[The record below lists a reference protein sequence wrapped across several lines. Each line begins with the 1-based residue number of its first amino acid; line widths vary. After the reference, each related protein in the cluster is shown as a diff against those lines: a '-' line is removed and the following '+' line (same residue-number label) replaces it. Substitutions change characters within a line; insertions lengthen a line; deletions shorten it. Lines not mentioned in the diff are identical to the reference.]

1 MKKLISESV
10 SFTILSACG
19 IEISDHEFSFDYI
32 NQFVSI
38 KTLSVLGTK
47 INDSARGVLAEI
59 GKTVRIYDKLREK
72 EQEKEISKKELA
84 NAPQPR
90 YNALKRESL
99 QEGNSKDKD
108 NIEGGKQNGPGIR
121 TDGRLSDSEAES
133 KSGTGGNGNEIRT
146 SEGQISEGEIRWG
159 ENSNV
164 SGRNVESTSS
174 RDSGTGKREDGSP
187 DIPDGGERRSKRT
200 AQSTGSDALGEEDEQ
215 HPEPGGGSRTERT
228 DLQPTN
234 FVKPEESYTQ
244 LSLFPSAEEQ
254 RGSITAAE
262 ASKKYT
268 MPAAFYLPETD
279 LEVIIR
285 SGGGQ
290 KDSRK
295 RIYAKYTEGKSTDE
309 IIAFLKKEYG
319 QVGKGFELHGHP
331 ISVWFDENGMTAGY
345 GMQAAESVV
354 TTLSWDQIEKYIHA
368 MITYGLYMDANE
380 AALVDKTERKRVSYQ
395 IGYFLRDWID
405 DVPEELNSIEK
416 IETLLSTHEGR
427 EQLENFFE
435 DVDTQIS
442 YGELKP
448 KSVKSPE
455 YLLSEIADLDRE
467 GIHFPLRDTVDVRQ
481 EDFITQDEIDY
492 AICIGSGFANGKFR
506 IYDYFMDLHNQKEN
520 AAFLKKE
527 YGIGDQSGALPDNS
541 SSNSEHDAKGILLEK
556 GSHNYK
562 NLFLYTKMRNVA
574 GIPQTEAQKSSD
586 MFAKCQYMDELTGG
600 KGITFATGT
609 PISNSMTE
617 LYTNMRYLQYGT
629 LKRLGMTQFDSWAA
643 SFGET
648 QTAIEL
654 APEGV
659 GYRTKRR
666 FSRFFNLPELISVF
680 KEAAD
685 IKTADMLNLPVPEAQ
700 YENVVLKPSE
710 YQKEMV
716 ASLANRAEAVRN
728 QLVSPYQD
736 NMLRITNDGRK
747 LALDQRLINEMLP
760 ADENSKVAVCAEK
773 SYHIWEETT
782 SERSTQLIFC
792 DLSTPRKNR
801 DESFSVYDE
810 LKSLLMKKGVP
821 EDEIAFIHDA
831 NTDQKK
837 AELFAKVRSGQVRFL
852 IGSTSK
858 MGAGTNVQDR
868 LIALH
873 HLDVPWRP
881 SDIEQQEG
889 RILRQ
894 GNRNRKVKIF
904 RYVTEGTFD
913 AYSWQLIEN
922 KQKFISQIMTSKS
935 PVRSCEDVDESA
947 LSYAEVKALAT
958 GNPYIKEK
966 MDLDIQVSRLRLL
979 KANYTSQKYRMED
992 NIVQHYPRQIVM
1004 VKELIE
1010 KLEQDIALYEQNAA
1024 TSKDKFH
1031 MQIGS
1036 GVYDTRKDAGNA
1048 IIKLCQTD
1056 ADETAKIGTY
1066 LGFSMNIKF
1075 DSFNRKFVLRLNG
1088 TMNHPVEIGSDPVGN
1103 IIRLDNVL
1111 KAMPDKLTEAKAR
1124 LENLTRQLES
1134 ANIEVTKPFPQ
1145 EEELAEKLNRL
1156 AELNALLNMDEKGT
1170 DALILE
1176 DDEQPVIVN
1185 SDMAVTPITSV
1196 KTTPMPKKK
1205 VAGLCL

>member
-1 MKKLISESV
+1 MRPVDVSATAKERIKGMIGIRDCTRALINLQLNEYSDADIKQKQEE
-10 SFTILSACG
+10 LSALYDGYTAKFGILNSRANRIAFDQDSSYSLICSLENLDEEG
-19 IEISDHEFSFDYI
+19 NFKEKAAIFQKRTIKQEKVVTSVDTASEALTVSLSEKAVVDLPYMSELSGKDTKEIVEELRGVIFEDPITGKWETADEYLSGNVREKLKIATSYAETKPEFSINVQALKQIQPQNLDASEIEIRIGATWIDPKYIDDFMGEVFQTPHYLLDPGAVKTSFSNITSTWNIAGKNAETSRSFANTTFGTTRVTAYKLLEDTL
-32 NQFVSI
+32 NLKDI
-38 KTLSVLGTK
+38 K
-47 INDSARGVLAEI
+47 
-59 GKTVRIYDKLREK
+59 IYDTFDERRVLNKEETTIASQKQENIKEAFKDWIFRDPERRQKIVETYNELFNSVRPRE
-72 EQEKEISKKELA
+72 
-84 NAPQPR
+84 
-90 YNALKRESL
+90 Y
-99 QEGNSKDKD
+99 EGSHLTF
-108 NIEGGKQNGPGIR
+108 PGM
-121 TDGRLSDSEAES
+121 T
-133 KSGTGGNGNEIRT
+133 
-146 SEGQISEGEIRWG
+146 
-159 ENSNV
+159 
-164 SGRNVESTSS
+164 
-174 RDSGTGKREDGSP
+174 P
-187 DIPDGGERRSKRT
+187 DI
-200 AQSTGSDALGEEDEQ
+200 
-215 HPEPGGGSRTERT
+215 
-228 DLQPTN
+228 
-234 FVKPEESYTQ
+234 
-244 LSLFPSAEEQ
+244 
-254 RGSITAAE
+254 
-262 ASKKYT
+262 
-268 MPAAFYLPETD
+268 
-279 LEVIIR
+279 
-285 SGGGQ
+285 
-290 KDSRK
+290 
-295 RIYAKYTEGKSTDE
+295 
-309 IIAFLKKEYG
+309 
-319 QVGKGFELHGHP
+319 
-331 ISVWFDENGMTAGY
+331 
-345 GMQAAESVV
+345 
-354 TTLSWDQIEKYIHA
+354 
-368 MITYGLYMDANE
+368 
-380 AALVDKTERKRVSYQ
+380 
-395 IGYFLRDWID
+395 
-405 DVPEELNSIEK
+405 
-416 IETLLSTHEGR
+416 
-427 EQLENFFE
+427 
-435 DVDTQIS
+435 
-442 YGELKP
+442 ELKP
-448 KSVKSPE
+448 HQKNAIAHILYGNNTLLAQCVGAGKTFEMIAAAMESKRLGLCQKSLFVVPNHLVEQWASDFLRLYPGANILAARKKDFEPANRQKFCSRIATGDYDAVIIGHSQFEKIP
-455 YLLSEIADLDRE
+455 LSDE
-467 GIHFPLRDTVDVRQ
+467 RQ
-481 EDFITQDEIDY
+481 KNTIIQQIDEI
-492 AICIGSGFANGKFR
+492 
-506 IYDYFMDLHNQKEN
+506 
-520 AAFLKKE
+520 
-527 YGIGDQSGALPDNS
+527 
-541 SSNSEHDAKGILLEK
+541 EK
-556 GSHNYK
+556 GLREIKAENDERFTIKQMEKTKKSLETRLAKLYDQTRKDQVVNFEELGIDRLFVDESHNYK

-760 ADENSKVAVCAEK
+760 ANENSKVAVCAEK

-1031 MQIGS
+1031 MQVGS

-1048 IIKLCQTD
+1048 IIKFFQTD
-1056 ADETAKIGTY
+1056 VDGTAKIGTY
-1066 LGFSMNIKF
+1066 LGFSMNIAF
-1075 DSFNRKFVLRLNG
+1075 DSFNRKFVLRLKG
-1088 TMNHPVEIGSDPVGN
+1088 AMNHPVEIGPDPVGN
-1103 IIRLDNVL
+1103 IIRLNNVL
-1111 KAMPDKLTEAKAR
+1111 KTMPDKLAEAKDR
-1124 LENLTRQLES
+1124 LETLTNQLES
-1134 ANIEVTKPFPQ
+1134 AKIEVTKPFQQ
-1145 EEELAEKLNRL
+1145 EEELAEKLKRL

-1176 DDEQPVIVN
+1176 DDEQPAIVN

-1196 KTTPMPKKK
+1196 KTKPMLKKK
-1205 VAGLCL
+1205 VVGLCL

>member
-1 MKKLISESV
+1 MYDGYTAKFGILNSRANRIAFDQDSSYSLICSLENLDEEGNFKEKAAIFQKRTIKQAKVVTSVDTASEALTVSLSEKAVVDLPYISE
-10 SFTILSACG
+10 LSGKDTKEIVEELRGVIFEDPITGKWETADEYLSG
-19 IEISDHEFSFDYI
+19 NVREKLKIATSYAETKPEFSINVQALKQIQPQNLDASEIEIRIGATWIDPKYIDDFMGEVFQTPHYLLDPGAVKTSFSNITSTWNIAGKNAETSRSFANTTFGTTRVTAYKLLEDTL
-32 NQFVSI
+32 NLKDI
-38 KTLSVLGTK
+38 K
-47 INDSARGVLAEI
+47 
-59 GKTVRIYDKLREK
+59 IYDTFDERRVLNKEETTIASQKQENIKEAFKDWIFRDPERRQKIVETYNELFNSVRPRE
-72 EQEKEISKKELA
+72 
-84 NAPQPR
+84 
-90 YNALKRESL
+90 Y
-99 QEGNSKDKD
+99 EGSHLTF
-108 NIEGGKQNGPGIR
+108 PGM
-121 TDGRLSDSEAES
+121 T
-133 KSGTGGNGNEIRT
+133 
-146 SEGQISEGEIRWG
+146 
-159 ENSNV
+159 
-164 SGRNVESTSS
+164 
-174 RDSGTGKREDGSP
+174 P
-187 DIPDGGERRSKRT
+187 DI
-200 AQSTGSDALGEEDEQ
+200 
-215 HPEPGGGSRTERT
+215 
-228 DLQPTN
+228 
-234 FVKPEESYTQ
+234 
-244 LSLFPSAEEQ
+244 
-254 RGSITAAE
+254 
-262 ASKKYT
+262 
-268 MPAAFYLPETD
+268 
-279 LEVIIR
+279 
-285 SGGGQ
+285 
-290 KDSRK
+290 
-295 RIYAKYTEGKSTDE
+295 
-309 IIAFLKKEYG
+309 
-319 QVGKGFELHGHP
+319 
-331 ISVWFDENGMTAGY
+331 
-345 GMQAAESVV
+345 
-354 TTLSWDQIEKYIHA
+354 
-368 MITYGLYMDANE
+368 
-380 AALVDKTERKRVSYQ
+380 
-395 IGYFLRDWID
+395 
-405 DVPEELNSIEK
+405 
-416 IETLLSTHEGR
+416 
-427 EQLENFFE
+427 
-435 DVDTQIS
+435 
-442 YGELKP
+442 ELKP
-448 KSVKSPE
+448 HQKNAIAHILYGNNTLLAQCVGAGKTFEMIAAAMESKRLGLCQKSLFVVPNHLVEQWASDFLRLYPGANILAARKKDFEPANRQKFCSRIATGDYDAVIIGHSQFEKIP
-455 YLLSEIADLDRE
+455 LSDE
-467 GIHFPLRDTVDVRQ
+467 RQ
-481 EDFITQDEIDY
+481 KNTIIQQIDEI
-492 AICIGSGFANGKFR
+492 
-506 IYDYFMDLHNQKEN
+506 
-520 AAFLKKE
+520 
-527 YGIGDQSGALPDNS
+527 
-541 SSNSEHDAKGILLEK
+541 EK
-556 GSHNYK
+556 GLREIKAENDERFTIKQMEKTKKSLETRLAKLYDQTRKDQVVNFEELGIDRLFVDESHNYK

-760 ADENSKVAVCAEK
+760 ANENSKVAVCAEK

-1031 MQIGS
+1031 MQVGS

-1048 IIKLCQTD
+1048 IIKFFQTD
-1056 ADETAKIGTY
+1056 ADGTAKIGTY
-1066 LGFSMNIKF
+1066 LGFSMNIAF
-1075 DSFNRKFVLRLNG
+1075 DSFNRKFVLRLKG
-1088 TMNHPVEIGSDPVGN
+1088 AMNHPVEIGPDPVGN

-1111 KAMPDKLTEAKAR
+1111 KTMPDKLAEAKDR
-1124 LENLTRQLES
+1124 LETLTNQLES
-1134 ANIEVTKPFPQ
+1134 AKIEVTKPFQQ
-1145 EEELAEKLNRL
+1145 EEELAEKLKRL

-1176 DDEQPVIVN
+1176 DDEQPAIVN

-1196 KTTPMPKKK
+1196 KTKPMLKKK
-1205 VAGLCL
+1205 VVGLCL

>member
-1 MKKLISESV
+1 MIAAAMESKRLGLCQKSLFVVPNHLVEQWASDFLRLYPGANILAARKKDFEPANRQKFCSRIATGDYDAVIIGHSQFEKIPLSDERQKNTIIQQIDEIEKGLKEIKAESGER
-10 SFTILSACG
+10 FTIKQM
-19 IEISDHEFSFDYI
+19 E
-32 NQFVSI
+32 
-38 KTLSVLGTK
+38 KTKKSLET
-47 INDSARGVLAEI
+47 RLA
-59 GKTVRIYDKLREK
+59 KLYDQTR
-72 EQEKEISKKELA
+72 
-84 NAPQPR
+84 
-90 YNALKRESL
+90 
-99 QEGNSKDKD
+99 KD
-108 NIEGGKQNGPGIR
+108 Q
-121 TDGRLSDSEAES
+121 
-133 KSGTGGNGNEIRT
+133 
-146 SEGQISEGEIRWG
+146 
-159 ENSNV
+159 V
-164 SGRNVESTSS
+164 V
-174 RDSGTGKREDGSP
+174 
-187 DIPDGGERRSKRT
+187 
-200 AQSTGSDALGEEDEQ
+200 
-215 HPEPGGGSRTERT
+215 
-228 DLQPTN
+228 N
-234 FVKPEESYTQ
+234 F
-244 LSLFPSAEEQ
+244 
-254 RGSITAAE
+254 
-262 ASKKYT
+262 
-268 MPAAFYLPETD
+268 
-279 LEVIIR
+279 
-285 SGGGQ
+285 
-290 KDSRK
+290 
-295 RIYAKYTEGKSTDE
+295 
-309 IIAFLKKEYG
+309 
-319 QVGKGFELHGHP
+319 
-331 ISVWFDENGMTAGY
+331 
-345 GMQAAESVV
+345 
-354 TTLSWDQIEKYIHA
+354 
-368 MITYGLYMDANE
+368 
-380 AALVDKTERKRVSYQ
+380 
-395 IGYFLRDWID
+395 
-405 DVPEELNSIEK
+405 EELGIDR
-416 IETLLSTHEGR
+416 L
-427 EQLENFFE
+427 F
-435 DVDTQIS
+435 VD
-442 YGELKP
+442 E
-448 KSVKSPE
+448 
-455 YLLSEIADLDRE
+455 
-467 GIHFPLRDTVDVRQ
+467 
-481 EDFITQDEIDY
+481 
-492 AICIGSGFANGKFR
+492 
-506 IYDYFMDLHNQKEN
+506 
-520 AAFLKKE
+520 
-527 YGIGDQSGALPDNS
+527 
-541 SSNSEHDAKGILLEK
+541 
-556 GSHNYK
+556 SHNYK

-586 MFAKCQYMDELTGG
+586 MFAKCKYMDELTGG

-685 IKTADMLNLPVPEAQ
+685 IKTADMLNLPVPEAE

-716 ASLANRAEAVRN
+716 ASLADRAEAVRN

-736 NMLRITNDGRK
+736 NMLKITNDGRK
-747 LALDQRLINEMLP
+747 LALDQRLMNEMLP

-792 DLSTPRKNR
+792 DLSTPRKNG

-1010 KLEQDIALYEQNAA
+1010 KLEQDRALYEQNAA

-1031 MQIGS
+1031 MQVGS

-1075 DSFNRKFVLRLNG
+1075 DSFNRKFVLRLKG

>member
-1 MKKLISESV
+1 MDKYEYIVNLAEKTAKRVSQNRESWMKFLISAARIYKYPFKEQLLIYAQNPDA
-10 SFTILSACG
+10 TACAS
-19 IEISDHEFSFDYI
+19 IEIWNKRMNCWVNKGSSGIALPDDTATYGHKLKYVFD
-32 NQFVSI
+32 VSNVHAV
-38 KTLSVLGTK
+38 KPNGRYPK
-47 INDSARGVLAEI
+47 AW
-59 GKTVRIYDKLREK
+59 KLREEHK
-72 EQEKEISKKELA
+72 SDVLHRLEQIYGSTDSTKPFEERIIEANILAARKKDFEPANRQKFCSRIATGDYDAVIIGHSQFEKI
-84 NAPQPR
+84 P
-90 YNALKRESL
+90 
-99 QEGNSKDKD
+99 
-108 NIEGGKQNGPGIR
+108 
-121 TDGRLSDSEAES
+121 LSDERQ
-133 KSGTGGNGNEIRT
+133 KNTIIQ
-146 SEGQISEGEIRWG
+146 QI
-159 ENSNV
+159 
-164 SGRNVESTSS
+164 
-174 RDSGTGKREDGSP
+174 
-187 DIPDGGERRSKRT
+187 
-200 AQSTGSDALGEEDEQ
+200 
-215 HPEPGGGSRTERT
+215 
-228 DLQPTN
+228 
-234 FVKPEESYTQ
+234 
-244 LSLFPSAEEQ
+244 
-254 RGSITAAE
+254 
-262 ASKKYT
+262 
-268 MPAAFYLPETD
+268 
-279 LEVIIR
+279 
-285 SGGGQ
+285 
-290 KDSRK
+290 
-295 RIYAKYTEGKSTDE
+295 DE
-309 IIAFLKKEYG
+309 IEKGLREIKAENDKRFTIKQMEKTKKSLETRLAKLYDQTRKD
-319 QVGKGFELHGHP
+319 QVVNF
-331 ISVWFDENGMTAGY
+331 
-345 GMQAAESVV
+345 
-354 TTLSWDQIEKYIHA
+354 
-368 MITYGLYMDANE
+368 
-380 AALVDKTERKRVSYQ
+380 
-395 IGYFLRDWID
+395 
-405 DVPEELNSIEK
+405 EELGIDR
-416 IETLLSTHEGR
+416 L
-427 EQLENFFE
+427 F
-435 DVDTQIS
+435 VD
-442 YGELKP
+442 E
-448 KSVKSPE
+448 
-455 YLLSEIADLDRE
+455 
-467 GIHFPLRDTVDVRQ
+467 
-481 EDFITQDEIDY
+481 
-492 AICIGSGFANGKFR
+492 
-506 IYDYFMDLHNQKEN
+506 
-520 AAFLKKE
+520 
-527 YGIGDQSGALPDNS
+527 
-541 SSNSEHDAKGILLEK
+541 
-556 GSHNYK
+556 SHNYK

-1031 MQIGS
+1031 MQVGS

-1048 IIKLCQTD
+1048 IIKFFQTD
-1056 ADETAKIGTY
+1056 ADGTAKIGTY
-1066 LGFSMNIKF
+1066 LGFSMNIAF
-1075 DSFNRKFVLRLNG
+1075 DSFNRKFVLRLKG
-1088 TMNHPVEIGSDPVGN
+1088 AMNHPVEIGPDPVGN

-1111 KAMPDKLTEAKAR
+1111 KTMPDKLAEAKDR
-1124 LENLTRQLES
+1124 LETLTNQLES
-1134 ANIEVTKPFPQ
+1134 AKIEVTKPFQQ
-1145 EEELAEKLNRL
+1145 EEELAEKLKRL

-1176 DDEQPVIVN
+1176 DDEQPAIVN

-1196 KTTPMPKKK
+1196 KTKPMLKKK
-1205 VAGLCL
+1205 VVGLCL

>member
-1 MKKLISESV
+1 MSNGNNTLLAQCVGAGKTFEMIAAAMESKRLGLCQKSLFVVPNHLVEQWASDFLRLYPGANILAARKKDFEPANRQKFCSRIATGDYDAVIIGHSQFEKIPLSDERQKNTIIQQIDEIEKGLREIKAENDKR
-10 SFTILSACG
+10 FTIKQM
-19 IEISDHEFSFDYI
+19 E
-32 NQFVSI
+32 
-38 KTLSVLGTK
+38 KTKKSLET
-47 INDSARGVLAEI
+47 RLA
-59 GKTVRIYDKLREK
+59 KLYDQTR
-72 EQEKEISKKELA
+72 
-84 NAPQPR
+84 
-90 YNALKRESL
+90 
-99 QEGNSKDKD
+99 KD
-108 NIEGGKQNGPGIR
+108 Q
-121 TDGRLSDSEAES
+121 
-133 KSGTGGNGNEIRT
+133 
-146 SEGQISEGEIRWG
+146 
-159 ENSNV
+159 V
-164 SGRNVESTSS
+164 V
-174 RDSGTGKREDGSP
+174 
-187 DIPDGGERRSKRT
+187 
-200 AQSTGSDALGEEDEQ
+200 
-215 HPEPGGGSRTERT
+215 
-228 DLQPTN
+228 N
-234 FVKPEESYTQ
+234 F
-244 LSLFPSAEEQ
+244 
-254 RGSITAAE
+254 
-262 ASKKYT
+262 
-268 MPAAFYLPETD
+268 
-279 LEVIIR
+279 
-285 SGGGQ
+285 
-290 KDSRK
+290 
-295 RIYAKYTEGKSTDE
+295 
-309 IIAFLKKEYG
+309 
-319 QVGKGFELHGHP
+319 
-331 ISVWFDENGMTAGY
+331 
-345 GMQAAESVV
+345 
-354 TTLSWDQIEKYIHA
+354 
-368 MITYGLYMDANE
+368 
-380 AALVDKTERKRVSYQ
+380 
-395 IGYFLRDWID
+395 
-405 DVPEELNSIEK
+405 EELGIDR
-416 IETLLSTHEGR
+416 L
-427 EQLENFFE
+427 F
-435 DVDTQIS
+435 VD
-442 YGELKP
+442 E
-448 KSVKSPE
+448 
-455 YLLSEIADLDRE
+455 
-467 GIHFPLRDTVDVRQ
+467 
-481 EDFITQDEIDY
+481 
-492 AICIGSGFANGKFR
+492 
-506 IYDYFMDLHNQKEN
+506 
-520 AAFLKKE
+520 
-527 YGIGDQSGALPDNS
+527 
-541 SSNSEHDAKGILLEK
+541 
-556 GSHNYK
+556 SHNYK

-1031 MQIGS
+1031 MQVGS

-1048 IIKLCQTD
+1048 IIKFFQTD
-1056 ADETAKIGTY
+1056 ADGTAKIGTY
-1066 LGFSMNIKF
+1066 LGFSMNIAF
-1075 DSFNRKFVLRLNG
+1075 DSFNRKFVLRLKG
-1088 TMNHPVEIGSDPVGN
+1088 AMNHPVEIGPDPVGN

-1111 KAMPDKLTEAKAR
+1111 KTMPDKLAEAKDR
-1124 LENLTRQLES
+1124 LETLTNQLES
-1134 ANIEVTKPFPQ
+1134 AKIEVTKPFQQ
-1145 EEELAEKLNRL
+1145 EEELAEKLKRL

-1176 DDEQPVIVN
+1176 DDEQPAIVN

-1196 KTTPMPKKK
+1196 KTKPMLKKK
-1205 VAGLCL
+1205 VVGLCL

>member
-1 MKKLISESV
+1 MQALKQIQPQNLDASE
-10 SFTILSACG
+10 
-19 IEISDHEFSFDYI
+19 IEIRIGATWIDPKYIDDFMGEVFQTPHYLLDPGAVKTSFSNITSTWNIAGKNAETSRSFANTTFGTTRVTAYKLLEDTL
-32 NQFVSI
+32 NLKDI
-38 KTLSVLGTK
+38 K
-47 INDSARGVLAEI
+47 
-59 GKTVRIYDKLREK
+59 IYDTFDERRVLNKEETTIASQKQENIKEAFKDWIFRDPERRQKIVETYNELFNSVRPRE
-72 EQEKEISKKELA
+72 
-84 NAPQPR
+84 
-90 YNALKRESL
+90 Y
-99 QEGNSKDKD
+99 EGSHLTF
-108 NIEGGKQNGPGIR
+108 PGM
-121 TDGRLSDSEAES
+121 T
-133 KSGTGGNGNEIRT
+133 
-146 SEGQISEGEIRWG
+146 
-159 ENSNV
+159 
-164 SGRNVESTSS
+164 
-174 RDSGTGKREDGSP
+174 P
-187 DIPDGGERRSKRT
+187 DI
-200 AQSTGSDALGEEDEQ
+200 
-215 HPEPGGGSRTERT
+215 
-228 DLQPTN
+228 
-234 FVKPEESYTQ
+234 
-244 LSLFPSAEEQ
+244 
-254 RGSITAAE
+254 
-262 ASKKYT
+262 
-268 MPAAFYLPETD
+268 
-279 LEVIIR
+279 
-285 SGGGQ
+285 
-290 KDSRK
+290 
-295 RIYAKYTEGKSTDE
+295 
-309 IIAFLKKEYG
+309 
-319 QVGKGFELHGHP
+319 
-331 ISVWFDENGMTAGY
+331 
-345 GMQAAESVV
+345 
-354 TTLSWDQIEKYIHA
+354 
-368 MITYGLYMDANE
+368 
-380 AALVDKTERKRVSYQ
+380 
-395 IGYFLRDWID
+395 
-405 DVPEELNSIEK
+405 
-416 IETLLSTHEGR
+416 
-427 EQLENFFE
+427 
-435 DVDTQIS
+435 
-442 YGELKP
+442 ELKP
-448 KSVKSPE
+448 HQKNAIAHILYGNNTLLAQCVGAGKTFEMIAAAMESKRLGLCQKSLFVVPNHLVEQWASDFLRLYPGANILAARKKDFEPANRQKFCSRIATGDYDAVIIGHSQFEKIP
-455 YLLSEIADLDRE
+455 LSDE
-467 GIHFPLRDTVDVRQ
+467 RQ
-481 EDFITQDEIDY
+481 KNTIIQQIDEI
-492 AICIGSGFANGKFR
+492 
-506 IYDYFMDLHNQKEN
+506 
-520 AAFLKKE
+520 
-527 YGIGDQSGALPDNS
+527 
-541 SSNSEHDAKGILLEK
+541 EK
-556 GSHNYK
+556 GLREIKAENDERFTIKQMEKTKKSLETRLAKLYDQTRKDQVVNFEELGIDRLFVDESHNYK

-760 ADENSKVAVCAEK
+760 ANENSKVAVCAEK

-1031 MQIGS
+1031 MQVGS

-1048 IIKLCQTD
+1048 IIKFFQTD
-1056 ADETAKIGTY
+1056 ADGTAKIGTY
-1066 LGFSMNIKF
+1066 LGFSMNIAF
-1075 DSFNRKFVLRLNG
+1075 DSFNRKFVLRLKG
-1088 TMNHPVEIGSDPVGN
+1088 AMNHPVEIGPDPVGN
-1103 IIRLDNVL
+1103 IIRLVNVL
-1111 KAMPDKLTEAKAR
+1111 KTMPDKLAEAKDR
-1124 LENLTRQLES
+1124 LETLTNQLES
-1134 ANIEVTKPFPQ
+1134 AKIEVTKPFQQ
-1145 EEELAEKLNRL
+1145 EEELAEKLKRL

-1176 DDEQPVIVN
+1176 DDEQPAIVN

-1196 KTTPMPKKK
+1196 KTKPMLKKK
-1205 VAGLCL
+1205 VVGLCL

>member
-1 MKKLISESV
+1 MRPVDVSATAKERIKGMIGIRDCTRALINLQLNEYSDADIKQKQEE
-10 SFTILSACG
+10 LSALYDGYTAKFGILNSRANRIAFDQDSSYSLICSLENLDEEG
-19 IEISDHEFSFDYI
+19 NFKEKAAIFQKRTIKQEKVVTSVDTASEALTVSLSEKAVVDLPYMSELSGKDTKEIVEELRGVIFEDPITGKWETADEYLSGNVREKLKIATSYAETKPEFSINVQALKQIQPQNLDASEIEIRIGATWIDPKYIDDFMGEVFQTPHYLLDPGAVKTSFSNITSTWNIAGKNAETSRSFANTTFGTTRVTAYKLLEDTL
-32 NQFVSI
+32 NLKDI
-38 KTLSVLGTK
+38 K
-47 INDSARGVLAEI
+47 
-59 GKTVRIYDKLREK
+59 IYDTFDERRVLNKEETTIASQKQENIKEAFKDWIFRDPERRQKIVETYNELFNSVRPRE
-72 EQEKEISKKELA
+72 
-84 NAPQPR
+84 
-90 YNALKRESL
+90 Y
-99 QEGNSKDKD
+99 EGSHLTF
-108 NIEGGKQNGPGIR
+108 PGM
-121 TDGRLSDSEAES
+121 T
-133 KSGTGGNGNEIRT
+133 
-146 SEGQISEGEIRWG
+146 
-159 ENSNV
+159 
-164 SGRNVESTSS
+164 
-174 RDSGTGKREDGSP
+174 P
-187 DIPDGGERRSKRT
+187 DI
-200 AQSTGSDALGEEDEQ
+200 
-215 HPEPGGGSRTERT
+215 
-228 DLQPTN
+228 
-234 FVKPEESYTQ
+234 
-244 LSLFPSAEEQ
+244 
-254 RGSITAAE
+254 
-262 ASKKYT
+262 
-268 MPAAFYLPETD
+268 
-279 LEVIIR
+279 
-285 SGGGQ
+285 
-290 KDSRK
+290 
-295 RIYAKYTEGKSTDE
+295 
-309 IIAFLKKEYG
+309 
-319 QVGKGFELHGHP
+319 
-331 ISVWFDENGMTAGY
+331 
-345 GMQAAESVV
+345 
-354 TTLSWDQIEKYIHA
+354 
-368 MITYGLYMDANE
+368 
-380 AALVDKTERKRVSYQ
+380 
-395 IGYFLRDWID
+395 
-405 DVPEELNSIEK
+405 
-416 IETLLSTHEGR
+416 
-427 EQLENFFE
+427 
-435 DVDTQIS
+435 
-442 YGELKP
+442 ELKP
-448 KSVKSPE
+448 HQKNAIAHILYGNNTLLAQCVGAGKTFEMIAAAMESKRLGLCQKSLFVVPNHLVEQWASDFLRLYPGANILAARKKDFEPANRQKFCSRIATGDYDAVIIGHSQFEKIP
-455 YLLSEIADLDRE
+455 LSDE
-467 GIHFPLRDTVDVRQ
+467 RQ
-481 EDFITQDEIDY
+481 KNTIIQQIDEI
-492 AICIGSGFANGKFR
+492 
-506 IYDYFMDLHNQKEN
+506 
-520 AAFLKKE
+520 
-527 YGIGDQSGALPDNS
+527 
-541 SSNSEHDAKGILLEK
+541 EK
-556 GSHNYK
+556 GLKEIKAESGERFTIKQMEKTKKSLETRLAKLYDQTRKDQVVNFEELGIDRLFVDESHNYK

-586 MFAKCQYMDELTGG
+586 MFAKCKYMDELTGG

-617 LYTNMRYLQYGT
+617 LYTNMRYLQYST

-685 IKTADMLNLPVPEAQ
+685 IKTADMLNLPVPEAE

-716 ASLANRAEAVRN
+716 ASLADRAEAVRN

-736 NMLRITNDGRK
+736 NMLKITNDGRK
-747 LALDQRLINEMLP
+747 LALDQRLMNEMLP

-792 DLSTPRKNR
+792 DLSTPRKNG

-1010 KLEQDIALYEQNAA
+1010 KLEQNIALYEQNAA

-1031 MQIGS
+1031 MQVGS

-1075 DSFNRKFVLRLNG
+1075 DSFNRKFVLRLKG

-1111 KAMPDKLTEAKAR
+1111 KTMPDKLAEAKDR
-1124 LENLTRQLES
+1124 LETLTNQLES
-1134 ANIEVTKPFPQ
+1134 AKIEVTKPFQQ
-1145 EEELAEKLNRL
+1145 EEELAEKLKRL

-1176 DDEQPVIVN
+1176 DNEQPAIVN

-1196 KTTPMPKKK
+1196 KTKPMLKKK
-1205 VAGLCL
+1205 VVGLCL

>member
-1 MKKLISESV
+1 MEKTKKSLE
-10 SFTILSACG
+10 T
-19 IEISDHEFSFDYI
+19 
-32 NQFVSI
+32 
-38 KTLSVLGTK
+38 
-47 INDSARGVLAEI
+47 RLA
-59 GKTVRIYDKLREK
+59 KLYDQTR
-72 EQEKEISKKELA
+72 
-84 NAPQPR
+84 
-90 YNALKRESL
+90 
-99 QEGNSKDKD
+99 KD
-108 NIEGGKQNGPGIR
+108 Q
-121 TDGRLSDSEAES
+121 
-133 KSGTGGNGNEIRT
+133 
-146 SEGQISEGEIRWG
+146 
-159 ENSNV
+159 V
-164 SGRNVESTSS
+164 V
-174 RDSGTGKREDGSP
+174 
-187 DIPDGGERRSKRT
+187 
-200 AQSTGSDALGEEDEQ
+200 
-215 HPEPGGGSRTERT
+215 
-228 DLQPTN
+228 N
-234 FVKPEESYTQ
+234 F
-244 LSLFPSAEEQ
+244 
-254 RGSITAAE
+254 
-262 ASKKYT
+262 
-268 MPAAFYLPETD
+268 
-279 LEVIIR
+279 
-285 SGGGQ
+285 
-290 KDSRK
+290 
-295 RIYAKYTEGKSTDE
+295 
-309 IIAFLKKEYG
+309 
-319 QVGKGFELHGHP
+319 
-331 ISVWFDENGMTAGY
+331 
-345 GMQAAESVV
+345 
-354 TTLSWDQIEKYIHA
+354 
-368 MITYGLYMDANE
+368 
-380 AALVDKTERKRVSYQ
+380 
-395 IGYFLRDWID
+395 
-405 DVPEELNSIEK
+405 EELGIDR
-416 IETLLSTHEGR
+416 L
-427 EQLENFFE
+427 F
-435 DVDTQIS
+435 VD
-442 YGELKP
+442 E
-448 KSVKSPE
+448 
-455 YLLSEIADLDRE
+455 
-467 GIHFPLRDTVDVRQ
+467 
-481 EDFITQDEIDY
+481 
-492 AICIGSGFANGKFR
+492 
-506 IYDYFMDLHNQKEN
+506 
-520 AAFLKKE
+520 
-527 YGIGDQSGALPDNS
+527 
-541 SSNSEHDAKGILLEK
+541 
-556 GSHNYK
+556 SHNYK

-685 IKTADMLNLPVPEAQ
+685 IKTTDMLNLPVPEAQ

-760 ADENSKVAVCAEK
+760 ANENSKVAVCAEK

-1031 MQIGS
+1031 MQVGS

-1048 IIKLCQTD
+1048 IIKFFQTD
-1056 ADETAKIGTY
+1056 ADGTAKIGTY
-1066 LGFSMNIKF
+1066 LGFSMNIAF
-1075 DSFNRKFVLRLNG
+1075 DSFNRKFVLRLKG
-1088 TMNHPVEIGSDPVGN
+1088 AMNHPVEIGHDPVGN
-1103 IIRLDNVL
+1103 IIRLNNVL
-1111 KAMPDKLTEAKAR
+1111 KTMPDKLAEAKDR
-1124 LENLTRQLES
+1124 LETLTNQLES
-1134 ANIEVTKPFPQ
+1134 AKIEVTKPFQQ
-1145 EEELAEKLNRL
+1145 EEELAEKLKRL

-1176 DDEQPVIVN
+1176 DDEQPAIVN

-1196 KTTPMPKKK
+1196 KTKPMLKKK
-1205 VAGLCL
+1205 VVGLCL

>member
-1 MKKLISESV
+1 MLSIVKQKQEE
-10 SFTILSACG
+10 LSALYDGYTAKFGILNSRANRIAFDQDSSYSLICSLENLDEEG
-19 IEISDHEFSFDYI
+19 NFKEKAAIFQKRTIKQEKVVTSVDTASEALTVSLSEKAVVDLPYMSELSGKDTKEIVEELRGVIFEDPITGKWETADEYLSGNVREKLKIATSYAETKPEFSINVQALKQIQPQNLDASEIEIRIGATWIDPKYIDDFMGEVFQTPHYLLDPGAVKTSFSNITSTWNIAGKNAETPRSFANTTFGTTRVTAYKLLEDTL
-32 NQFVSI
+32 NLKDI
-38 KTLSVLGTK
+38 K
-47 INDSARGVLAEI
+47 
-59 GKTVRIYDKLREK
+59 IYDTFDERRVLNKEETTIASQKQENIKEAFKDWIFRDLERRHTIVETYNELFNSVRPRE
-72 EQEKEISKKELA
+72 
-84 NAPQPR
+84 
-90 YNALKRESL
+90 Y
-99 QEGNSKDKD
+99 EGSHLTF
-108 NIEGGKQNGPGIR
+108 PGM
-121 TDGRLSDSEAES
+121 T
-133 KSGTGGNGNEIRT
+133 
-146 SEGQISEGEIRWG
+146 
-159 ENSNV
+159 
-164 SGRNVESTSS
+164 
-174 RDSGTGKREDGSP
+174 P
-187 DIPDGGERRSKRT
+187 DI
-200 AQSTGSDALGEEDEQ
+200 
-215 HPEPGGGSRTERT
+215 
-228 DLQPTN
+228 
-234 FVKPEESYTQ
+234 
-244 LSLFPSAEEQ
+244 
-254 RGSITAAE
+254 
-262 ASKKYT
+262 
-268 MPAAFYLPETD
+268 
-279 LEVIIR
+279 
-285 SGGGQ
+285 
-290 KDSRK
+290 
-295 RIYAKYTEGKSTDE
+295 
-309 IIAFLKKEYG
+309 
-319 QVGKGFELHGHP
+319 
-331 ISVWFDENGMTAGY
+331 
-345 GMQAAESVV
+345 
-354 TTLSWDQIEKYIHA
+354 
-368 MITYGLYMDANE
+368 
-380 AALVDKTERKRVSYQ
+380 
-395 IGYFLRDWID
+395 
-405 DVPEELNSIEK
+405 
-416 IETLLSTHEGR
+416 
-427 EQLENFFE
+427 
-435 DVDTQIS
+435 
-442 YGELKP
+442 ELKP
-448 KSVKSPE
+448 HQKNAIAHILYGNNTLLAQCVGAGKTFEMIAAAMESKRLGLCQKSLFVVPNHLVEQWASDFLRLYPGANILAARKKDFEPANRQKFCSRIATGDYDAVIIGHSQFEKIP
-455 YLLSEIADLDRE
+455 LSDE
-467 GIHFPLRDTVDVRQ
+467 RQ
-481 EDFITQDEIDY
+481 KNTIIQQIDEI
-492 AICIGSGFANGKFR
+492 
-506 IYDYFMDLHNQKEN
+506 
-520 AAFLKKE
+520 
-527 YGIGDQSGALPDNS
+527 
-541 SSNSEHDAKGILLEK
+541 EK
-556 GSHNYK
+556 GLRKIKAENDERFTIKQMEKTKKSLETRLAKLYDQTRKDQVVNFEELGIDRLFVDESHNYK

-760 ADENSKVAVCAEK
+760 ANENSKVAVCAEK

-1031 MQIGS
+1031 MQVGS

-1048 IIKLCQTD
+1048 IIKFFQTD
-1056 ADETAKIGTY
+1056 ADGTAKIGTY
-1066 LGFSMNIKF
+1066 LGFSMNIAF
-1075 DSFNRKFVLRLNG
+1075 DSFNRKFVLRLKG
-1088 TMNHPVEIGSDPVGN
+1088 AMNHPVEIGPDPVGN
-1103 IIRLDNVL
+1103 IIRLNNVL
-1111 KAMPDKLTEAKAR
+1111 KTMPDKLAEAKDR
-1124 LENLTRQLES
+1124 LETLTNQLES
-1134 ANIEVTKPFPQ
+1134 AKIEVTKPFQQ
-1145 EEELAEKLNRL
+1145 EEELAEKLKRL

-1176 DDEQPVIVN
+1176 DDEQPAIVN

-1196 KTTPMPKKK
+1196 KTKPMLKKK
-1205 VAGLCL
+1205 VVGLCL

>member
-1 MKKLISESV
+1 MRPVDVSATAKERIKGMIGIRDCTRALINLQLNEYSDADIKQKQEELSALYDGYTAKFGILNSRANRIAFDQDSSYSLICSLENLDEEGNFKEKAAIFQKRTIKQAKVVTSVDTASEALTVSLSEKAVVDLPYISE
-10 SFTILSACG
+10 LSGKDTKEIVEELRGVIFEDPITGKWETADEYLSG
-19 IEISDHEFSFDYI
+19 NVREKLKIATSYAETKPEFSTNVQALKQIQPQNLDASEIEIRIGATWIDPKYIDDFMGEVFQTPHYLLDPGAVKTSFSNITSTWNIAGKNAETSRSFANTTFGTTRVTAYKLLEDTL
-32 NQFVSI
+32 NLKDI
-38 KTLSVLGTK
+38 K
-47 INDSARGVLAEI
+47 
-59 GKTVRIYDKLREK
+59 IYDTFDERRVLNKEETTIASQKQENIKEAFKDWIFRDPERRQKIVETYNELFNSVRPRE
-72 EQEKEISKKELA
+72 
-84 NAPQPR
+84 
-90 YNALKRESL
+90 Y
-99 QEGNSKDKD
+99 EGSHLTF
-108 NIEGGKQNGPGIR
+108 PGM
-121 TDGRLSDSEAES
+121 T
-133 KSGTGGNGNEIRT
+133 
-146 SEGQISEGEIRWG
+146 
-159 ENSNV
+159 
-164 SGRNVESTSS
+164 
-174 RDSGTGKREDGSP
+174 P
-187 DIPDGGERRSKRT
+187 DI
-200 AQSTGSDALGEEDEQ
+200 
-215 HPEPGGGSRTERT
+215 
-228 DLQPTN
+228 
-234 FVKPEESYTQ
+234 
-244 LSLFPSAEEQ
+244 
-254 RGSITAAE
+254 
-262 ASKKYT
+262 
-268 MPAAFYLPETD
+268 
-279 LEVIIR
+279 
-285 SGGGQ
+285 
-290 KDSRK
+290 
-295 RIYAKYTEGKSTDE
+295 
-309 IIAFLKKEYG
+309 
-319 QVGKGFELHGHP
+319 
-331 ISVWFDENGMTAGY
+331 
-345 GMQAAESVV
+345 
-354 TTLSWDQIEKYIHA
+354 
-368 MITYGLYMDANE
+368 
-380 AALVDKTERKRVSYQ
+380 
-395 IGYFLRDWID
+395 
-405 DVPEELNSIEK
+405 
-416 IETLLSTHEGR
+416 
-427 EQLENFFE
+427 
-435 DVDTQIS
+435 
-442 YGELKP
+442 ELKP
-448 KSVKSPE
+448 HQKNAIAHILYGNNTLLAQCVGAGKTFEMIAAAMESKRLGLCQKSLFVVPNHLVEQWASDFLRLYPGANILAARKKDFEPANRQKFCSRIATGDYDAVIIGHSQFEKIP
-455 YLLSEIADLDRE
+455 LSDE
-467 GIHFPLRDTVDVRQ
+467 RQ
-481 EDFITQDEIDY
+481 KNTIIQQIDEI
-492 AICIGSGFANGKFR
+492 
-506 IYDYFMDLHNQKEN
+506 
-520 AAFLKKE
+520 
-527 YGIGDQSGALPDNS
+527 
-541 SSNSEHDAKGILLEK
+541 EK
-556 GSHNYK
+556 GLKEIKAESGERFTIKQMEKTKKSLETRLAKLYDQTRKDQVVNFEELGIDRLFVDESHNYK

-586 MFAKCQYMDELTGG
+586 MFAKCKYMDELTGG

-617 LYTNMRYLQYGT
+617 LYTNMRYLQYST

-685 IKTADMLNLPVPEAQ
+685 IKTADMLNLPVPEAE

-716 ASLANRAEAVRN
+716 ASLADRAEAVRN

-736 NMLRITNDGRK
+736 NMLKITNDGRK
-747 LALDQRLINEMLP
+747 LALDQRLMNEMLP

-792 DLSTPRKNR
+792 DLSTPRKNG

-1031 MQIGS
+1031 MQVGS

-1075 DSFNRKFVLRLNG
+1075 DSFNRKFVLRLKG
-1088 TMNHPVEIGSDPVGN
+1088 AMNHPVEIGPDPVGN

-1111 KAMPDKLTEAKAR
+1111 KTMPDKLAEAKDR
-1124 LENLTRQLES
+1124 LETLTNQLES
-1134 ANIEVTKPFPQ
+1134 AKIEVTKPFQQ
-1145 EEELAEKLNRL
+1145 EEELAEKLKRL

-1176 DDEQPVIVN
+1176 DDEQPAIVN

-1196 KTTPMPKKK
+1196 KTKPMLKKK
-1205 VAGLCL
+1205 VVGLCL

>member
-1 MKKLISESV
+1 MRPVDVSATAKERIKGMIGIRDCTRALINLQLNEYSDADIKQKQEE
-10 SFTILSACG
+10 LSALYDGYTAKFGILNSRANRIAFDQDSSYSLICSLENLDEEG
-19 IEISDHEFSFDYI
+19 NFKEKAAIFQKRTIKQEKVVTSVDTASEALTVSLSEKAVVDLPYMSELSGKDTKEIVEELRGVIFEDPITGKWETADEYLSGNVREKLKIATSYAETKPEFSINVQALKQIQPQNLDASEIEIRIGATWIDPKYIDDFMGEVFQTPHYLLDPGAVKTSFSNITSTWNIAGKNAETPRSFANTTFGTTRVTAYKLLEDTL
-32 NQFVSI
+32 NLKDI
-38 KTLSVLGTK
+38 K
-47 INDSARGVLAEI
+47 
-59 GKTVRIYDKLREK
+59 IYDTFDERRVLNKEETTIASQKQENIKEAFKDWIFRDPERRQKIVETYNELFNSVRPRE
-72 EQEKEISKKELA
+72 
-84 NAPQPR
+84 
-90 YNALKRESL
+90 Y
-99 QEGNSKDKD
+99 EGSHLTF
-108 NIEGGKQNGPGIR
+108 PGM
-121 TDGRLSDSEAES
+121 T
-133 KSGTGGNGNEIRT
+133 
-146 SEGQISEGEIRWG
+146 
-159 ENSNV
+159 
-164 SGRNVESTSS
+164 
-174 RDSGTGKREDGSP
+174 P
-187 DIPDGGERRSKRT
+187 DI
-200 AQSTGSDALGEEDEQ
+200 
-215 HPEPGGGSRTERT
+215 
-228 DLQPTN
+228 
-234 FVKPEESYTQ
+234 
-244 LSLFPSAEEQ
+244 
-254 RGSITAAE
+254 
-262 ASKKYT
+262 
-268 MPAAFYLPETD
+268 
-279 LEVIIR
+279 
-285 SGGGQ
+285 
-290 KDSRK
+290 
-295 RIYAKYTEGKSTDE
+295 
-309 IIAFLKKEYG
+309 
-319 QVGKGFELHGHP
+319 
-331 ISVWFDENGMTAGY
+331 
-345 GMQAAESVV
+345 
-354 TTLSWDQIEKYIHA
+354 
-368 MITYGLYMDANE
+368 
-380 AALVDKTERKRVSYQ
+380 
-395 IGYFLRDWID
+395 
-405 DVPEELNSIEK
+405 
-416 IETLLSTHEGR
+416 
-427 EQLENFFE
+427 
-435 DVDTQIS
+435 
-442 YGELKP
+442 ELKP
-448 KSVKSPE
+448 HQKNAIAHILYGNNTLLAQCVGAGKTFEMIAAAMESKRLGLCQKSLFVVPNHLVEQWASDFLRLYPGANILAARKKDFEPANRQKFCSRIATGDYDAVIIGHSQFEKIP
-455 YLLSEIADLDRE
+455 LSDE
-467 GIHFPLRDTVDVRQ
+467 RQ
-481 EDFITQDEIDY
+481 KNTIIQQIDEI
-492 AICIGSGFANGKFR
+492 
-506 IYDYFMDLHNQKEN
+506 
-520 AAFLKKE
+520 
-527 YGIGDQSGALPDNS
+527 
-541 SSNSEHDAKGILLEK
+541 EK
-556 GSHNYK
+556 GLRKIKAENDERFTIKQMEKTKKSLETRLAKLYDQTRKDQVVNFEELGIDRLFVDESHNYK

-574 GIPQTEAQKSSD
+574 SIPQTEAQKSSD

-760 ADENSKVAVCAEK
+760 ANENSKVAVCAEK

-1031 MQIGS
+1031 MQVGS

-1048 IIKLCQTD
+1048 IIKFFQTD
-1056 ADETAKIGTY
+1056 ADGTAKIGTY
-1066 LGFSMNIKF
+1066 LGFSMNIAF
-1075 DSFNRKFVLRLNG
+1075 DSFNRKFVLRLKG
-1088 TMNHPVEIGSDPVGN
+1088 AMNHPVEIGPDPVGN
-1103 IIRLDNVL
+1103 IIRLNNVL
-1111 KAMPDKLTEAKAR
+1111 KTMPDKLAEAKDR
-1124 LENLTRQLES
+1124 LETLTNQLES
-1134 ANIEVTKPFPQ
+1134 AKIEVTKPFQQ
-1145 EEELAEKLNRL
+1145 EEELAEKLKRL

-1176 DDEQPVIVN
+1176 DDEQPAIVN

-1196 KTTPMPKKK
+1196 KTKPMLKKK
-1205 VAGLCL
+1205 VVGLCL

>member
-1 MKKLISESV
+1 MRPVDVSATAKERIKGMIGIRDCTRALINLQLNEYSDADIKQKQEE
-10 SFTILSACG
+10 LSALYDGYTAKFGILNSRANRIAFDQDSSYSLICSLENLDEEG
-19 IEISDHEFSFDYI
+19 NFKEKAAIFQKRTIKQEKVVTSVDTASEALTVSLSEKAVVDLPYMSELSGKDTKEIVEELRGVIFEDPITGKWETADEYLSGNVREKLKIATSYAETKPEFSINVQALKQIQPQNLDASEIEIRIGATWIDPKYIDDFMGEVFQTPHYLLDPGAVKTSFSNITSTWNIAGKNAETPRSFANTTFGTTRVTAYKLLEDTL
-32 NQFVSI
+32 NLKDI
-38 KTLSVLGTK
+38 K
-47 INDSARGVLAEI
+47 
-59 GKTVRIYDKLREK
+59 IYDTFDERRVLNKEETTIASQKQENIKEAFKDWIFRDPERRQKIVETYNELFNSVRPRE
-72 EQEKEISKKELA
+72 
-84 NAPQPR
+84 
-90 YNALKRESL
+90 Y
-99 QEGNSKDKD
+99 EGSHLTF
-108 NIEGGKQNGPGIR
+108 PGM
-121 TDGRLSDSEAES
+121 T
-133 KSGTGGNGNEIRT
+133 
-146 SEGQISEGEIRWG
+146 
-159 ENSNV
+159 
-164 SGRNVESTSS
+164 
-174 RDSGTGKREDGSP
+174 P
-187 DIPDGGERRSKRT
+187 DI
-200 AQSTGSDALGEEDEQ
+200 
-215 HPEPGGGSRTERT
+215 
-228 DLQPTN
+228 
-234 FVKPEESYTQ
+234 
-244 LSLFPSAEEQ
+244 
-254 RGSITAAE
+254 
-262 ASKKYT
+262 
-268 MPAAFYLPETD
+268 
-279 LEVIIR
+279 
-285 SGGGQ
+285 
-290 KDSRK
+290 
-295 RIYAKYTEGKSTDE
+295 
-309 IIAFLKKEYG
+309 
-319 QVGKGFELHGHP
+319 
-331 ISVWFDENGMTAGY
+331 
-345 GMQAAESVV
+345 
-354 TTLSWDQIEKYIHA
+354 
-368 MITYGLYMDANE
+368 
-380 AALVDKTERKRVSYQ
+380 
-395 IGYFLRDWID
+395 
-405 DVPEELNSIEK
+405 
-416 IETLLSTHEGR
+416 
-427 EQLENFFE
+427 
-435 DVDTQIS
+435 
-442 YGELKP
+442 ELKP
-448 KSVKSPE
+448 HQKNAIAHILYGNNTLLAQCVGAGKTFEMIAAAMESKRLGLCQKSLFVVPNHLVEQWASDFLRLYPGANILAARKKDFEPANRQKFCSRIATGDYDAVIIGHSQFEKIP
-455 YLLSEIADLDRE
+455 LSDE
-467 GIHFPLRDTVDVRQ
+467 RQ
-481 EDFITQDEIDY
+481 KNTIIQQIDEI
-492 AICIGSGFANGKFR
+492 
-506 IYDYFMDLHNQKEN
+506 
-520 AAFLKKE
+520 
-527 YGIGDQSGALPDNS
+527 
-541 SSNSEHDAKGILLEK
+541 EK
-556 GSHNYK
+556 GLRKIKAENDERFTIKQMEKTKKSLETRLAKLYDQTRKDQVVNFEELGIDRLFVDESHNYK

-760 ADENSKVAVCAEK
+760 ANENSKVAVCAEK

-1031 MQIGS
+1031 MQVGS

-1048 IIKLCQTD
+1048 IIKFFQTD
-1056 ADETAKIGTY
+1056 ADGTAKIGTY
-1066 LGFSMNIKF
+1066 LGFSMNIAF
-1075 DSFNRKFVLRLNG
+1075 DSFNRKFVLRLKG
-1088 TMNHPVEIGSDPVGN
+1088 AMNHPVEIGPDPVGN
-1103 IIRLDNVL
+1103 IIRLNNVL
-1111 KAMPDKLTEAKAR
+1111 KTMPDKLAEAKDR
-1124 LENLTRQLES
+1124 LETLTNQLES
-1134 ANIEVTKPFPQ
+1134 AKIEVTKPFQQ
-1145 EEELAEKLNRL
+1145 EEELAEKLKRL

-1176 DDEQPVIVN
+1176 DDEQPAIVN

-1196 KTTPMPKKK
+1196 KTKPMLKKK
-1205 VAGLCL
+1205 VVGLCL

>member
-1 MKKLISESV
+1 MKVASTYAENHPEYAPNVQALTQVQPRELDASE
-10 SFTILSACG
+10 
-19 IEISDHEFSFDYI
+19 IE
-32 NQFVSI
+32 
-38 KTLSVLGTK
+38 
-47 INDSARGVLAEI
+47 
-59 GKTVRIYDKLREK
+59 VRIGATWIDPKYIDDFMGEVFQTPHYLLDPGAVKTSFSNITSTWNIAGKNAETSRSFANTTFGTTRVTAYKLLEDTLNLKDIKIYDTFDERRVLNKEETTIASQKQENIKEAFKDWIFRDPERRQKIVETYNELFNSVRPRE
-72 EQEKEISKKELA
+72 
-84 NAPQPR
+84 
-90 YNALKRESL
+90 Y
-99 QEGNSKDKD
+99 EGSHLTF
-108 NIEGGKQNGPGIR
+108 PGM
-121 TDGRLSDSEAES
+121 T
-133 KSGTGGNGNEIRT
+133 
-146 SEGQISEGEIRWG
+146 
-159 ENSNV
+159 
-164 SGRNVESTSS
+164 
-174 RDSGTGKREDGSP
+174 P
-187 DIPDGGERRSKRT
+187 DI
-200 AQSTGSDALGEEDEQ
+200 
-215 HPEPGGGSRTERT
+215 
-228 DLQPTN
+228 
-234 FVKPEESYTQ
+234 
-244 LSLFPSAEEQ
+244 
-254 RGSITAAE
+254 
-262 ASKKYT
+262 
-268 MPAAFYLPETD
+268 
-279 LEVIIR
+279 
-285 SGGGQ
+285 
-290 KDSRK
+290 
-295 RIYAKYTEGKSTDE
+295 
-309 IIAFLKKEYG
+309 
-319 QVGKGFELHGHP
+319 
-331 ISVWFDENGMTAGY
+331 
-345 GMQAAESVV
+345 
-354 TTLSWDQIEKYIHA
+354 
-368 MITYGLYMDANE
+368 
-380 AALVDKTERKRVSYQ
+380 
-395 IGYFLRDWID
+395 
-405 DVPEELNSIEK
+405 
-416 IETLLSTHEGR
+416 
-427 EQLENFFE
+427 
-435 DVDTQIS
+435 
-442 YGELKP
+442 ELKP
-448 KSVKSPE
+448 HQKNAIAHILYGNNTLLAQCVGAGKTFEMIAAAMESKRLGLCQKSLFVVPNHLVEQWASDFLRLYPGANILAARKKDFEPANRQKFCSRIATGDYDAVIIGHSQFEKIP
-455 YLLSEIADLDRE
+455 LSDE
-467 GIHFPLRDTVDVRQ
+467 RQ
-481 EDFITQDEIDY
+481 KNTIIQQIDEI
-492 AICIGSGFANGKFR
+492 
-506 IYDYFMDLHNQKEN
+506 
-520 AAFLKKE
+520 
-527 YGIGDQSGALPDNS
+527 
-541 SSNSEHDAKGILLEK
+541 EK
-556 GSHNYK
+556 GLREIKAENDKRFTIKQMEKTKKSLETRLAKLYDQTRKDQVVNFEELGIDRLFVDESHNYK

-1031 MQIGS
+1031 MQVGS

-1048 IIKLCQTD
+1048 IIKFFQTD
-1056 ADETAKIGTY
+1056 ADGTAKIGTY
-1066 LGFSMNIKF
+1066 LGFSMNIAF
-1075 DSFNRKFVLRLNG
+1075 DSFNRKFVLRLKG
-1088 TMNHPVEIGSDPVGN
+1088 AMNHPVEIGPDPVGN

-1111 KAMPDKLTEAKAR
+1111 KTMPDKLAEAKDR
-1124 LENLTRQLES
+1124 LETLTNQLES
-1134 ANIEVTKPFPQ
+1134 AKIEVTKPFQQ
-1145 EEELAEKLNRL
+1145 EEELAEKLKRL

-1176 DDEQPVIVN
+1176 DDEQPAIVN

-1196 KTTPMPKKK
+1196 KTKPMLKKK
-1205 VAGLCL
+1205 VVGLCL

>member
-1 MKKLISESV
+1 MSELSGKDTKEIVEELRGVIFEDPITGKWETADEYLSGNVREKLKIATSYAETKPEFSINVQALKQIQPQNLDASE
-10 SFTILSACG
+10 
-19 IEISDHEFSFDYI
+19 IEIRIGATWIDPKYIDDFMGEVFQTPHYLLDPGAVKTSFSNITSTWNIAGKNAETSRSFANTTFGTTRVTAYKLLEDTL
-32 NQFVSI
+32 NLKDI
-38 KTLSVLGTK
+38 K
-47 INDSARGVLAEI
+47 
-59 GKTVRIYDKLREK
+59 IYDTFDERRVLNKEETTIASQKQENIKEAFKDWIFRDPERRQKIVETYNELFNSVRPRE
-72 EQEKEISKKELA
+72 
-84 NAPQPR
+84 
-90 YNALKRESL
+90 Y
-99 QEGNSKDKD
+99 EGSHLTF
-108 NIEGGKQNGPGIR
+108 PGM
-121 TDGRLSDSEAES
+121 T
-133 KSGTGGNGNEIRT
+133 
-146 SEGQISEGEIRWG
+146 
-159 ENSNV
+159 
-164 SGRNVESTSS
+164 
-174 RDSGTGKREDGSP
+174 P
-187 DIPDGGERRSKRT
+187 DI
-200 AQSTGSDALGEEDEQ
+200 
-215 HPEPGGGSRTERT
+215 
-228 DLQPTN
+228 
-234 FVKPEESYTQ
+234 
-244 LSLFPSAEEQ
+244 
-254 RGSITAAE
+254 
-262 ASKKYT
+262 
-268 MPAAFYLPETD
+268 
-279 LEVIIR
+279 
-285 SGGGQ
+285 
-290 KDSRK
+290 
-295 RIYAKYTEGKSTDE
+295 
-309 IIAFLKKEYG
+309 
-319 QVGKGFELHGHP
+319 
-331 ISVWFDENGMTAGY
+331 
-345 GMQAAESVV
+345 
-354 TTLSWDQIEKYIHA
+354 
-368 MITYGLYMDANE
+368 
-380 AALVDKTERKRVSYQ
+380 
-395 IGYFLRDWID
+395 
-405 DVPEELNSIEK
+405 
-416 IETLLSTHEGR
+416 
-427 EQLENFFE
+427 
-435 DVDTQIS
+435 
-442 YGELKP
+442 ELKP
-448 KSVKSPE
+448 HQKNAIAHILYGNNTLLAQCVGAGKTFEMIAAAMESKRLGLCQKSLFVVPNHLVEQWASDFLRLYPGANILAARKKDFEPANRQKFCSRIATGDYDAVIIGHSQFEKIP
-455 YLLSEIADLDRE
+455 LSDE
-467 GIHFPLRDTVDVRQ
+467 RQ
-481 EDFITQDEIDY
+481 KNTIIQQIDEI
-492 AICIGSGFANGKFR
+492 
-506 IYDYFMDLHNQKEN
+506 
-520 AAFLKKE
+520 
-527 YGIGDQSGALPDNS
+527 
-541 SSNSEHDAKGILLEK
+541 EK
-556 GSHNYK
+556 GLREIKAENDERFTIKQMEKTKKSLETRLAKLYDQTRKDQVVNFEELGIDRLFVDESHNYK

-760 ADENSKVAVCAEK
+760 ANENSKVAVCAEK

-858 MGAGTNVQDR
+858 MSAGTNVQDR

-1031 MQIGS
+1031 MQVGS

-1048 IIKLCQTD
+1048 IIKFFQTD
-1056 ADETAKIGTY
+1056 ADGTAKIGTY
-1066 LGFSMNIKF
+1066 LGFSMNIAF
-1075 DSFNRKFVLRLNG
+1075 DSFNRKFVLRLKG
-1088 TMNHPVEIGSDPVGN
+1088 AMNHPVEIGPDPVGN
-1103 IIRLDNVL
+1103 IIRLNNVL
-1111 KAMPDKLTEAKAR
+1111 KTMPDKLAEAKDR
-1124 LENLTRQLES
+1124 LETLTNQLES
-1134 ANIEVTKPFPQ
+1134 AKIEVTKPFQQ
-1145 EEELAEKLNRL
+1145 EEELAEKLKRL

-1176 DDEQPVIVN
+1176 DDEQPAIVN

-1196 KTTPMPKKK
+1196 KTKPMLKKK
-1205 VAGLCL
+1205 VVGLCL

>member
-1 MKKLISESV
+1 MYDGYTAKFGILNSRANRIAFDQDSSYSLICSLENLDEEGNFKEKAAIFQKRTIKQEKVVTSVDTASEALTVSLSEKAVVDLPYMSELSGKDTKEIVEELRGVIFEDPITGKWETADEYLSGNVREKLKIATSYAETKPEFSINVQALKQIQPQNLDASE
-10 SFTILSACG
+10 
-19 IEISDHEFSFDYI
+19 IEIRIGATWIDPKYIDDFMGEVFQTPHYLLDPGAVKTSFSNITSTWNIAGKNAETSRSFANTTFGTTRVTAYKLLEDTL
-32 NQFVSI
+32 NLKDI
-38 KTLSVLGTK
+38 K
-47 INDSARGVLAEI
+47 
-59 GKTVRIYDKLREK
+59 IYDTFDERRVLNKEETTIASQKQENIKEAFKDWIFRDPERRQKIVETYNELFNSVRPRE
-72 EQEKEISKKELA
+72 
-84 NAPQPR
+84 
-90 YNALKRESL
+90 Y
-99 QEGNSKDKD
+99 EGSHLTF
-108 NIEGGKQNGPGIR
+108 PGM
-121 TDGRLSDSEAES
+121 T
-133 KSGTGGNGNEIRT
+133 
-146 SEGQISEGEIRWG
+146 
-159 ENSNV
+159 
-164 SGRNVESTSS
+164 
-174 RDSGTGKREDGSP
+174 P
-187 DIPDGGERRSKRT
+187 DI
-200 AQSTGSDALGEEDEQ
+200 
-215 HPEPGGGSRTERT
+215 
-228 DLQPTN
+228 
-234 FVKPEESYTQ
+234 
-244 LSLFPSAEEQ
+244 
-254 RGSITAAE
+254 
-262 ASKKYT
+262 
-268 MPAAFYLPETD
+268 
-279 LEVIIR
+279 
-285 SGGGQ
+285 
-290 KDSRK
+290 
-295 RIYAKYTEGKSTDE
+295 
-309 IIAFLKKEYG
+309 
-319 QVGKGFELHGHP
+319 
-331 ISVWFDENGMTAGY
+331 
-345 GMQAAESVV
+345 
-354 TTLSWDQIEKYIHA
+354 
-368 MITYGLYMDANE
+368 
-380 AALVDKTERKRVSYQ
+380 
-395 IGYFLRDWID
+395 
-405 DVPEELNSIEK
+405 
-416 IETLLSTHEGR
+416 
-427 EQLENFFE
+427 
-435 DVDTQIS
+435 
-442 YGELKP
+442 ELKP
-448 KSVKSPE
+448 HQKNAIAHILYGNNTLLAQCVGAGKTFEMIAAAMESKRLGLCQKSLFVVPNHLVEQWASDFLRLYPGANILAARKKDFEPANRQKFCSRIATGDYDAVIIGHSQFEKIP
-455 YLLSEIADLDRE
+455 LSDE
-467 GIHFPLRDTVDVRQ
+467 RQ
-481 EDFITQDEIDY
+481 KNTIIQQIDEI
-492 AICIGSGFANGKFR
+492 
-506 IYDYFMDLHNQKEN
+506 
-520 AAFLKKE
+520 
-527 YGIGDQSGALPDNS
+527 
-541 SSNSEHDAKGILLEK
+541 EK
-556 GSHNYK
+556 GLREIKAENDERFTIKQMEKTKKSLETRLAKLYDQTRKDQVVNFEELGIDRLFVDESHNYK

-760 ADENSKVAVCAEK
+760 ANENSKVAVCAEK

-1031 MQIGS
+1031 MQVGS

-1048 IIKLCQTD
+1048 IIKFFQTD
-1056 ADETAKIGTY
+1056 ADGTAKIGTY
-1066 LGFSMNIKF
+1066 LGFSMNIAF
-1075 DSFNRKFVLRLNG
+1075 DSFNRKFVLRLKG
-1088 TMNHPVEIGSDPVGN
+1088 AMNHPVEIGPDPVGN
-1103 IIRLDNVL
+1103 IIRLNNVL
-1111 KAMPDKLTEAKAR
+1111 KTMPDKLAEAKDR
-1124 LENLTRQLES
+1124 LETLTNQLES
-1134 ANIEVTKPFPQ
+1134 AKIEVTKPFQQ
-1145 EEELAEKLNRL
+1145 EEELAEKLKRL

-1176 DDEQPVIVN
+1176 DDEQPAIVN

-1196 KTTPMPKKK
+1196 KTKPMLKKK
-1205 VAGLCL
+1205 VVGLCL

>member
-1 MKKLISESV
+1 MLSIVKQKQEE
-10 SFTILSACG
+10 LSALYDGYTAKFGILNSRANRIAFDQDSSYSLICSLENLDEEG
-19 IEISDHEFSFDYI
+19 NFKEKAAIFQKRTIKQEKVVTSVDTASEALTVSLSEKAVVDLPYMSELSGKDTKEIVEELRGVIFEDPITGKWETADEYLSGNVREKLKIATSYAETKPEFSINVQALKQIQPQNLDASEIEIRIGATWIDPKYIDDFMGEVFQTPHYLLDPGAVKTSFSNITSTWNIAGKNAETSRSFANTTFGTTRVTAYKLLEDTL
-32 NQFVSI
+32 NLKDI
-38 KTLSVLGTK
+38 K
-47 INDSARGVLAEI
+47 
-59 GKTVRIYDKLREK
+59 IYDTFDERRVLNKEETTIASQKQENIKEAFKDWIFRDLERRHTIVETYNELFNSVRPRE
-72 EQEKEISKKELA
+72 
-84 NAPQPR
+84 
-90 YNALKRESL
+90 Y
-99 QEGNSKDKD
+99 EGSHLTF
-108 NIEGGKQNGPGIR
+108 PGM
-121 TDGRLSDSEAES
+121 T
-133 KSGTGGNGNEIRT
+133 
-146 SEGQISEGEIRWG
+146 
-159 ENSNV
+159 
-164 SGRNVESTSS
+164 
-174 RDSGTGKREDGSP
+174 P
-187 DIPDGGERRSKRT
+187 DI
-200 AQSTGSDALGEEDEQ
+200 
-215 HPEPGGGSRTERT
+215 
-228 DLQPTN
+228 
-234 FVKPEESYTQ
+234 
-244 LSLFPSAEEQ
+244 
-254 RGSITAAE
+254 
-262 ASKKYT
+262 
-268 MPAAFYLPETD
+268 
-279 LEVIIR
+279 
-285 SGGGQ
+285 
-290 KDSRK
+290 
-295 RIYAKYTEGKSTDE
+295 
-309 IIAFLKKEYG
+309 
-319 QVGKGFELHGHP
+319 
-331 ISVWFDENGMTAGY
+331 
-345 GMQAAESVV
+345 
-354 TTLSWDQIEKYIHA
+354 
-368 MITYGLYMDANE
+368 
-380 AALVDKTERKRVSYQ
+380 
-395 IGYFLRDWID
+395 
-405 DVPEELNSIEK
+405 
-416 IETLLSTHEGR
+416 
-427 EQLENFFE
+427 
-435 DVDTQIS
+435 
-442 YGELKP
+442 ELKP
-448 KSVKSPE
+448 HQKNAIAHILYGNNTLLAQCVGAGKTFEMIAAAMESKRLGLCQKSLFVVPNHLVEQWASDFLRLYPGANILAARKKDFEPANRQKFCSRIATGDYDAVIIGHSQFEKIP
-455 YLLSEIADLDRE
+455 LSDE
-467 GIHFPLRDTVDVRQ
+467 RQ
-481 EDFITQDEIDY
+481 KNTIIQQIDEI
-492 AICIGSGFANGKFR
+492 
-506 IYDYFMDLHNQKEN
+506 
-520 AAFLKKE
+520 
-527 YGIGDQSGALPDNS
+527 
-541 SSNSEHDAKGILLEK
+541 EK
-556 GSHNYK
+556 GLKEIKAESGERFTIKQMEKTKKSLETRLAKLYDQTRKDQVVNFEELGIDRLFVDESHNYK

-586 MFAKCQYMDELTGG
+586 MFAKCKYMDELTGG

-617 LYTNMRYLQYGT
+617 LYTNMRYLQYST

-685 IKTADMLNLPVPEAQ
+685 IKTADMLNLPVPEAE

-716 ASLANRAEAVRN
+716 ASLADRAEAVRN

-736 NMLRITNDGRK
+736 NMLKITNDGRK
-747 LALDQRLINEMLP
+747 LALDQRLMNEMLP

-792 DLSTPRKNR
+792 DLSTPRKNG

-1031 MQIGS
+1031 MQVGS

-1075 DSFNRKFVLRLNG
+1075 DSFNRKFVLRLKG

-1111 KAMPDKLTEAKAR
+1111 KTMPDKLAEAKDR
-1124 LENLTRQLES
+1124 LETLTNQLES
-1134 ANIEVTKPFPQ
+1134 AKIEVTKPFQQ
-1145 EEELAEKLNRL
+1145 EEELAEKLKRL

-1176 DDEQPVIVN
+1176 DNEQPAIVN

-1196 KTTPMPKKK
+1196 KTKPMLKKK
-1205 VAGLCL
+1205 VVGLCL

>member
-1 MKKLISESV
+1 MQALKQIQPQNLDASE
-10 SFTILSACG
+10 
-19 IEISDHEFSFDYI
+19 IEIRIGATWIDPKYIDDFMGEVFQTPHYRLDPGAVKTSFSNITSTWNIAGKNAETSRSFANTTFGTTRVTAYKLLEDTL
-32 NQFVSI
+32 NLKDI
-38 KTLSVLGTK
+38 K
-47 INDSARGVLAEI
+47 
-59 GKTVRIYDKLREK
+59 IYDTFDERRVLNKEETTIASQKQENIKEAFKDWIFRDPERRQKIVETYNELFNSVRPREY
-72 EQEKEISKKELA
+72 ERSHLTF
-84 NAPQPR
+84 
-90 YNALKRESL
+90 
-99 QEGNSKDKD
+99 
-108 NIEGGKQNGPGIR
+108 PGM
-121 TDGRLSDSEAES
+121 T
-133 KSGTGGNGNEIRT
+133 
-146 SEGQISEGEIRWG
+146 
-159 ENSNV
+159 
-164 SGRNVESTSS
+164 
-174 RDSGTGKREDGSP
+174 P
-187 DIPDGGERRSKRT
+187 DI
-200 AQSTGSDALGEEDEQ
+200 
-215 HPEPGGGSRTERT
+215 
-228 DLQPTN
+228 
-234 FVKPEESYTQ
+234 
-244 LSLFPSAEEQ
+244 
-254 RGSITAAE
+254 
-262 ASKKYT
+262 
-268 MPAAFYLPETD
+268 
-279 LEVIIR
+279 
-285 SGGGQ
+285 
-290 KDSRK
+290 
-295 RIYAKYTEGKSTDE
+295 
-309 IIAFLKKEYG
+309 
-319 QVGKGFELHGHP
+319 
-331 ISVWFDENGMTAGY
+331 
-345 GMQAAESVV
+345 
-354 TTLSWDQIEKYIHA
+354 
-368 MITYGLYMDANE
+368 
-380 AALVDKTERKRVSYQ
+380 
-395 IGYFLRDWID
+395 
-405 DVPEELNSIEK
+405 
-416 IETLLSTHEGR
+416 
-427 EQLENFFE
+427 
-435 DVDTQIS
+435 
-442 YGELKP
+442 ELKP
-448 KSVKSPE
+448 HQKNAIAHILYGNNTLLAQCVGAGKTFEMIAAAMESKRLGLCQKSLFVVPNHLVEQWASDFLRLYPGANILAARKKDFEPANRQKFCSRIATGDYDAVIIGHSQFEKIP
-455 YLLSEIADLDRE
+455 LSDE
-467 GIHFPLRDTVDVRQ
+467 RQ
-481 EDFITQDEIDY
+481 KNTIIQQIDEI
-492 AICIGSGFANGKFR
+492 
-506 IYDYFMDLHNQKEN
+506 
-520 AAFLKKE
+520 
-527 YGIGDQSGALPDNS
+527 
-541 SSNSEHDAKGILLEK
+541 EK
-556 GSHNYK
+556 GLREIKAENDERFTIKQMEKTKKSLETRLAKLYDQTRKDQVVNFEELGIDRLFVDESHNYK

-1031 MQIGS
+1031 MQVGS

-1048 IIKLCQTD
+1048 IIKFFQTD
-1056 ADETAKIGTY
+1056 ADGTAKIGTY
-1066 LGFSMNIKF
+1066 LGFSMNIAF
-1075 DSFNRKFVLRLNG
+1075 DSFNRKFVLRLKG
-1088 TMNHPVEIGSDPVGN
+1088 AMNHPVEIGPDPVGN

-1111 KAMPDKLTEAKAR
+1111 KTMPDKLAEAKDR
-1124 LENLTRQLES
+1124 LETLTNQLES
-1134 ANIEVTKPFPQ
+1134 AKIEVTKPFQQ
-1145 EEELAEKLNRL
+1145 EEELAEKLKRL

-1176 DDEQPVIVN
+1176 DDEQPAIVN

-1196 KTTPMPKKK
+1196 KTKPMLKKK
-1205 VAGLCL
+1205 VVGLCL

>member
-1 MKKLISESV
+1 ML
-10 SFTILSACG
+10 
-19 IEISDHEFSFDYI
+19 
-32 NQFVSI
+32 FVGTSI
-38 KTLSVLGTK
+38 
-47 INDSARGVLAEI
+47 I
-59 GKTVRIYDKLREK
+59 
-72 EQEKEISKKELA
+72 
-84 NAPQPR
+84 
-90 YNALKRESL
+90 
-99 QEGNSKDKD
+99 
-108 NIEGGKQNGPGIR
+108 
-121 TDGRLSDSEAES
+121 
-133 KSGTGGNGNEIRT
+133 
-146 SEGQISEGEIRWG
+146 
-159 ENSNV
+159 
-164 SGRNVESTSS
+164 
-174 RDSGTGKREDGSP
+174 
-187 DIPDGGERRSKRT
+187 
-200 AQSTGSDALGEEDEQ
+200 
-215 HPEPGGGSRTERT
+215 HPS
-228 DLQPTN
+228 
-234 FVKPEESYTQ
+234 
-244 LSLFPSAEEQ
+244 
-254 RGSITAAE
+254 
-262 ASKKYT
+262 
-268 MPAAFYLPETD
+268 
-279 LEVIIR
+279 
-285 SGGGQ
+285 
-290 KDSRK
+290 
-295 RIYAKYTEGKSTDE
+295 TEGV
-309 IIAFLKKEYG
+309 FLLCNILDLLIY
-319 QVGKGFELHGHP
+319 
-331 ISVWFDENGMTAGY
+331 
-345 GMQAAESVV
+345 
-354 TTLSWDQIEKYIHA
+354 
-368 MITYGLYMDANE
+368 
-380 AALVDKTERKRVSYQ
+380 
-395 IGYFLRDWID
+395 
-405 DVPEELNSIEK
+405 SI
-416 IETLLSTHEGR
+416 
-427 EQLENFFE
+427 
-435 DVDTQIS
+435 
-442 YGELKP
+442 ELKP
-448 KSVKSPE
+448 HQKNAIAHILYGNNTLLAQCVGAGKTFEMIAAAMESKRLGLCQKSLFVVPNHLVEQWASDFLRLYPGANILAARKKDFEPANRQKFCSRIATGDYDAVIIGHSQFEKIP
-455 YLLSEIADLDRE
+455 LSDE
-467 GIHFPLRDTVDVRQ
+467 RQ
-481 EDFITQDEIDY
+481 KNTIIQQIDEI
-492 AICIGSGFANGKFR
+492 
-506 IYDYFMDLHNQKEN
+506 
-520 AAFLKKE
+520 
-527 YGIGDQSGALPDNS
+527 
-541 SSNSEHDAKGILLEK
+541 EK
-556 GSHNYK
+556 GLREIKAENDKRFTIKQMEKTKKSLETRLAKLYDQTRKDQVVNFEELGIDRLFVDESHNYK

-1031 MQIGS
+1031 MQVGS

-1048 IIKLCQTD
+1048 IIKFFQTD
-1056 ADETAKIGTY
+1056 ADGTAKIGTY
-1066 LGFSMNIKF
+1066 LGFSMNIAF
-1075 DSFNRKFVLRLNG
+1075 DSFNRKFVLRLKG
-1088 TMNHPVEIGSDPVGN
+1088 AMNHPVEIGPDPVGN

-1111 KAMPDKLTEAKAR
+1111 KTMPDKLAEAKDR
-1124 LENLTRQLES
+1124 LETLTNQLES
-1134 ANIEVTKPFPQ
+1134 AKIEVTKPFQQ
-1145 EEELAEKLNRL
+1145 EEELAEKLKRL

-1176 DDEQPVIVN
+1176 DDEQPAIVN

-1196 KTTPMPKKK
+1196 KTKPMLKKK
-1205 VAGLCL
+1205 VVGLCL

>member
-1 MKKLISESV
+1 MRPVDVSATAKERIKGMIGIRDCTRALINLQLNEYSDADIKQKQEE
-10 SFTILSACG
+10 LSALYDGYTAKFGILNSRANRIAFDQDSSYSLICSLENLDEEG
-19 IEISDHEFSFDYI
+19 NFKEKAAIFQKRTIKQEKVVTSVDTASEALTVSLSEKAVVDLPYMSELSGKDTKEIVEELRGVIFEDPITGKWETADEYLSGNVREKLKIATSYAETKPEFSINVQALKQIQPQNLDASEIEIRIGATWIDPKYIDDFMGEVFQTPHYLLDPGAVKTSFSNITSTWNIAGKNAETSRSFANTTFGTTRVTAYKLLEDTL
-32 NQFVSI
+32 NLKDI
-38 KTLSVLGTK
+38 K
-47 INDSARGVLAEI
+47 
-59 GKTVRIYDKLREK
+59 IYDTFDERRVLNKEETTIASQKQENIKEAFKDWIFRDPERRQKIVETYNELFNSVRPRE
-72 EQEKEISKKELA
+72 
-84 NAPQPR
+84 
-90 YNALKRESL
+90 Y
-99 QEGNSKDKD
+99 EGSHLTF
-108 NIEGGKQNGPGIR
+108 PGM
-121 TDGRLSDSEAES
+121 T
-133 KSGTGGNGNEIRT
+133 
-146 SEGQISEGEIRWG
+146 
-159 ENSNV
+159 
-164 SGRNVESTSS
+164 
-174 RDSGTGKREDGSP
+174 P
-187 DIPDGGERRSKRT
+187 DI
-200 AQSTGSDALGEEDEQ
+200 
-215 HPEPGGGSRTERT
+215 
-228 DLQPTN
+228 
-234 FVKPEESYTQ
+234 
-244 LSLFPSAEEQ
+244 
-254 RGSITAAE
+254 
-262 ASKKYT
+262 
-268 MPAAFYLPETD
+268 
-279 LEVIIR
+279 
-285 SGGGQ
+285 
-290 KDSRK
+290 
-295 RIYAKYTEGKSTDE
+295 
-309 IIAFLKKEYG
+309 
-319 QVGKGFELHGHP
+319 
-331 ISVWFDENGMTAGY
+331 
-345 GMQAAESVV
+345 
-354 TTLSWDQIEKYIHA
+354 
-368 MITYGLYMDANE
+368 
-380 AALVDKTERKRVSYQ
+380 
-395 IGYFLRDWID
+395 
-405 DVPEELNSIEK
+405 
-416 IETLLSTHEGR
+416 
-427 EQLENFFE
+427 
-435 DVDTQIS
+435 
-442 YGELKP
+442 ELKP
-448 KSVKSPE
+448 HQKNAIAHILYGNNTLLAQCVGAGKTFEMIAAAMESKRLGLCQKSLFVVPNHLVEQWASDFLRLYPGANILAARKKDFEPANRQKFCSRIATGDYDAVIIGHSQFEKIP
-455 YLLSEIADLDRE
+455 LSDE
-467 GIHFPLRDTVDVRQ
+467 RQ
-481 EDFITQDEIDY
+481 KNTIIQQIDEI
-492 AICIGSGFANGKFR
+492 
-506 IYDYFMDLHNQKEN
+506 
-520 AAFLKKE
+520 
-527 YGIGDQSGALPDNS
+527 
-541 SSNSEHDAKGILLEK
+541 EK
-556 GSHNYK
+556 GLREIKAENDKRFTIKQMEKTKKSLETRLAKLYDQTRKDQVVNFEELGIDRLFVDESHNDK

-1031 MQIGS
+1031 MQVGS

-1048 IIKLCQTD
+1048 IIKFFQTD
-1056 ADETAKIGTY
+1056 ADGTAKIGTY
-1066 LGFSMNIKF
+1066 LGFSMNIAF
-1075 DSFNRKFVLRLNG
+1075 DSFNRKFVLRLKG
-1088 TMNHPVEIGSDPVGN
+1088 AMNHPVEIGPDPVGN

-1111 KAMPDKLTEAKAR
+1111 KTMPDKLAEAKDR
-1124 LENLTRQLES
+1124 LETLTNQLES
-1134 ANIEVTKPFPQ
+1134 AKIEVTKPFQQ
-1145 EEELAEKLNRL
+1145 EEELAEKLKRL

-1176 DDEQPVIVN
+1176 DDEQPAIVN

-1196 KTTPMPKKK
+1196 KTKPMLKKK
-1205 VAGLCL
+1205 VVGLCL

>member
-1 MKKLISESV
+1 MQALKQIQPQNLDASE
-10 SFTILSACG
+10 
-19 IEISDHEFSFDYI
+19 IEIRIGATWIDPKYIDDFMGEVFQTPHYLLDPGAVKTSFSNITSTWNIAGKNAETSRSFANTTFGTTRVTAYKLLEDTL
-32 NQFVSI
+32 NLKDI
-38 KTLSVLGTK
+38 K
-47 INDSARGVLAEI
+47 
-59 GKTVRIYDKLREK
+59 IYDTFDERRVLNKEETTIASQKQENIKEAFKDWIFRDPERRQKIVETYNELFNSVRPRE
-72 EQEKEISKKELA
+72 
-84 NAPQPR
+84 
-90 YNALKRESL
+90 Y
-99 QEGNSKDKD
+99 EGSHLTF
-108 NIEGGKQNGPGIR
+108 PGM
-121 TDGRLSDSEAES
+121 T
-133 KSGTGGNGNEIRT
+133 
-146 SEGQISEGEIRWG
+146 
-159 ENSNV
+159 
-164 SGRNVESTSS
+164 
-174 RDSGTGKREDGSP
+174 P
-187 DIPDGGERRSKRT
+187 DI
-200 AQSTGSDALGEEDEQ
+200 
-215 HPEPGGGSRTERT
+215 
-228 DLQPTN
+228 
-234 FVKPEESYTQ
+234 
-244 LSLFPSAEEQ
+244 
-254 RGSITAAE
+254 
-262 ASKKYT
+262 
-268 MPAAFYLPETD
+268 
-279 LEVIIR
+279 
-285 SGGGQ
+285 
-290 KDSRK
+290 
-295 RIYAKYTEGKSTDE
+295 
-309 IIAFLKKEYG
+309 
-319 QVGKGFELHGHP
+319 
-331 ISVWFDENGMTAGY
+331 
-345 GMQAAESVV
+345 
-354 TTLSWDQIEKYIHA
+354 
-368 MITYGLYMDANE
+368 
-380 AALVDKTERKRVSYQ
+380 
-395 IGYFLRDWID
+395 
-405 DVPEELNSIEK
+405 
-416 IETLLSTHEGR
+416 
-427 EQLENFFE
+427 
-435 DVDTQIS
+435 
-442 YGELKP
+442 ELKP
-448 KSVKSPE
+448 HQKNAIAHILYGNNTLLAQCVGAGKTFEMIAAAMESKRLGLCQKSLFVVPNHLVEQWASDFLRLYPGANILAARKKDFEPANRQKFCSRIATGDYDAVIIGHSQFEKIP
-455 YLLSEIADLDRE
+455 LSDE
-467 GIHFPLRDTVDVRQ
+467 RQ
-481 EDFITQDEIDY
+481 KNTIIQQIDEI
-492 AICIGSGFANGKFR
+492 
-506 IYDYFMDLHNQKEN
+506 
-520 AAFLKKE
+520 
-527 YGIGDQSGALPDNS
+527 
-541 SSNSEHDAKGILLEK
+541 EK
-556 GSHNYK
+556 GLREIKVENDERFTIKQMEKTKKSLETRLAKLYDQTRKDQVVNFEELGIDRLFVDESHNYK

-1031 MQIGS
+1031 MQVGS

-1048 IIKLCQTD
+1048 IIKFFQTD
-1056 ADETAKIGTY
+1056 ADGTAKIGTY
-1066 LGFSMNIKF
+1066 LGFSMNIAF
-1075 DSFNRKFVLRLNG
+1075 DSFNRKFVLRLKG
-1088 TMNHPVEIGSDPVGN
+1088 AMNHPVEIGPDPVGN

-1111 KAMPDKLTEAKAR
+1111 KTMPDKLAEAKDR
-1124 LENLTRQLES
+1124 LETLTNQLES
-1134 ANIEVTKPFPQ
+1134 AKIEVTKPFQQ
-1145 EEELAEKLNRL
+1145 EEELAEKLKRL

-1176 DDEQPVIVN
+1176 DDEQPAIVN

-1196 KTTPMPKKK
+1196 KTKPMLKKK
-1205 VAGLCL
+1205 VVGLCL

>member
-1 MKKLISESV
+1 MQALKQIQPQNLDASE
-10 SFTILSACG
+10 
-19 IEISDHEFSFDYI
+19 IEIRIGATWIDPKYIDDFMGEVFQTPHYLLDPGAVKTSFSNITSTWNIAGKNAETSRSFANTTFGTTRVTAYKLLEDTL
-32 NQFVSI
+32 NLKDI
-38 KTLSVLGTK
+38 K
-47 INDSARGVLAEI
+47 
-59 GKTVRIYDKLREK
+59 IYDTFDERRVLNKEETTIASQKQENIKEAFKDWIFRDPERRQKIVETYNELFNSVRPRE
-72 EQEKEISKKELA
+72 
-84 NAPQPR
+84 
-90 YNALKRESL
+90 Y
-99 QEGNSKDKD
+99 EGSHLTF
-108 NIEGGKQNGPGIR
+108 PGM
-121 TDGRLSDSEAES
+121 T
-133 KSGTGGNGNEIRT
+133 
-146 SEGQISEGEIRWG
+146 
-159 ENSNV
+159 
-164 SGRNVESTSS
+164 
-174 RDSGTGKREDGSP
+174 P
-187 DIPDGGERRSKRT
+187 DI
-200 AQSTGSDALGEEDEQ
+200 
-215 HPEPGGGSRTERT
+215 
-228 DLQPTN
+228 
-234 FVKPEESYTQ
+234 
-244 LSLFPSAEEQ
+244 
-254 RGSITAAE
+254 
-262 ASKKYT
+262 
-268 MPAAFYLPETD
+268 
-279 LEVIIR
+279 
-285 SGGGQ
+285 
-290 KDSRK
+290 
-295 RIYAKYTEGKSTDE
+295 
-309 IIAFLKKEYG
+309 
-319 QVGKGFELHGHP
+319 
-331 ISVWFDENGMTAGY
+331 
-345 GMQAAESVV
+345 
-354 TTLSWDQIEKYIHA
+354 
-368 MITYGLYMDANE
+368 
-380 AALVDKTERKRVSYQ
+380 
-395 IGYFLRDWID
+395 
-405 DVPEELNSIEK
+405 
-416 IETLLSTHEGR
+416 
-427 EQLENFFE
+427 
-435 DVDTQIS
+435 
-442 YGELKP
+442 ELKP
-448 KSVKSPE
+448 HQKNAIAHILYGNNTLLAQCVGAGKTFEMIAAAMESKRLGLCQKSLFVVPNHLVEQWASDFLRLYPGANILAARKKDFEPANRQKFCSRIATGDYDAVIIGHSQFEKIP
-455 YLLSEIADLDRE
+455 LSDE
-467 GIHFPLRDTVDVRQ
+467 RQ
-481 EDFITQDEIDY
+481 KNTIIQQIDEI
-492 AICIGSGFANGKFR
+492 
-506 IYDYFMDLHNQKEN
+506 
-520 AAFLKKE
+520 
-527 YGIGDQSGALPDNS
+527 
-541 SSNSEHDAKGILLEK
+541 EK
-556 GSHNYK
+556 GLREIKAENDKRFTIKQMEKTKKSLETRLAKLYDQTRKDQVVNFEELGIDRLFVDESHNYK

-1031 MQIGS
+1031 MQVGS

-1048 IIKLCQTD
+1048 IIKFFQTD
-1056 ADETAKIGTY
+1056 ADGTAKIGTY
-1066 LGFSMNIKF
+1066 LGFSMNIAF
-1075 DSFNRKFVLRLNG
+1075 DSFNRKFVLRLKG
-1088 TMNHPVEIGSDPVGN
+1088 AMNHPVEIGPDPVGN

-1111 KAMPDKLTEAKAR
+1111 KTMPDKLAEAKDR
-1124 LENLTRQLES
+1124 LETLTNQLES
-1134 ANIEVTKPFPQ
+1134 AKIEVTKPFQQ
-1145 EEELAEKLNRL
+1145 EEELAEKLKRL

-1176 DDEQPVIVN
+1176 DDEQPAIVN

-1196 KTTPMPKKK
+1196 KTKPMLKKK
-1205 VAGLCL
+1205 VVGLCL

>member
-1 MKKLISESV
+1 MDKYEYIVNLAEKTAKRVSQNRESWMKFLTSAARIYKYPFKEQLLIYAQNPDATACASIEIWNKRMNCWVNKGSSGIALPDDTATYGHKLKYVFDVSNVHAVKPNGRYPKAWKLREEHKSDVLHRLEQIYGSTDSTKPFEERIIEISDQLAADAYTELQIDYPDLQDRIGFDKLSEQDFALCLKKLISESV

-47 INDSARGVLAEI
+47 INDSSRGVLAEI

-121 TDGRLSDSEAES
+121 TDGRLSDSETES

-164 SGRNVESTSS
+164 SGRNAESTSS

-368 MITYGLYMDANE
+368 MITY
-380 AALVDKTERKRVSYQ
+380 
-395 IGYFLRDWID
+395 
-405 DVPEELNSIEK
+405 
-416 IETLLSTHEGR
+416 
-427 EQLENFFE
+427 
-435 DVDTQIS
+435 
-442 YGELKP
+442 
-448 KSVKSPE
+448 
-455 YLLSEIADLDRE
+455 
-467 GIHFPLRDTVDVRQ
+467 
-481 EDFITQDEIDY
+481 
-492 AICIGSGFANGKFR
+492 
-506 IYDYFMDLHNQKEN
+506 
-520 AAFLKKE
+520 
-527 YGIGDQSGALPDNS
+527 
-541 SSNSEHDAKGILLEK
+541 
-556 GSHNYK
+556 
-562 NLFLYTKMRNVA
+562 VA

-760 ADENSKVAVCAEK
+760 ANENSKVAVCAEK

-1031 MQIGS
+1031 MQVGS

-1048 IIKLCQTD
+1048 IIKFFQTD
-1056 ADETAKIGTY
+1056 VDGTAKIGTY
-1066 LGFSMNIKF
+1066 LGFSMNIAF
-1075 DSFNRKFVLRLNG
+1075 DSFNRKFVLRLKG
-1088 TMNHPVEIGSDPVGN
+1088 AMNHPVEIGPDPVGN
-1103 IIRLDNVL
+1103 IIRLNNVL
-1111 KAMPDKLTEAKAR
+1111 KTMPDKLAEAKDR
-1124 LENLTRQLES
+1124 LETLTNQLES
-1134 ANIEVTKPFPQ
+1134 AKIEVTKPFQQ
-1145 EEELAEKLNRL
+1145 EEELAEKLKRL

-1176 DDEQPVIVN
+1176 DDEQPAIVN

-1196 KTTPMPKKK
+1196 KTKPMLKKK
-1205 VAGLCL
+1205 VVGLCL

>member
-1 MKKLISESV
+1 MQALKQIQPQNLDASE
-10 SFTILSACG
+10 
-19 IEISDHEFSFDYI
+19 IEIRIGATWIDPKYIDDFMGEVFQTPHYLLDPGAVKTSFSNITSTWNIAGKNAETSRSFANTTFGTTRVTAYKLLEDTL
-32 NQFVSI
+32 NLKDI
-38 KTLSVLGTK
+38 K
-47 INDSARGVLAEI
+47 
-59 GKTVRIYDKLREK
+59 IYDTFDERRVLNKEETTIASQKQENIKEAFKDWIFRDPERRQKIVETYNELFNSVRPRE
-72 EQEKEISKKELA
+72 
-84 NAPQPR
+84 
-90 YNALKRESL
+90 Y
-99 QEGNSKDKD
+99 EGSHLTF
-108 NIEGGKQNGPGIR
+108 PGM
-121 TDGRLSDSEAES
+121 T
-133 KSGTGGNGNEIRT
+133 
-146 SEGQISEGEIRWG
+146 
-159 ENSNV
+159 
-164 SGRNVESTSS
+164 
-174 RDSGTGKREDGSP
+174 P
-187 DIPDGGERRSKRT
+187 DI
-200 AQSTGSDALGEEDEQ
+200 
-215 HPEPGGGSRTERT
+215 
-228 DLQPTN
+228 
-234 FVKPEESYTQ
+234 
-244 LSLFPSAEEQ
+244 
-254 RGSITAAE
+254 
-262 ASKKYT
+262 
-268 MPAAFYLPETD
+268 
-279 LEVIIR
+279 
-285 SGGGQ
+285 
-290 KDSRK
+290 
-295 RIYAKYTEGKSTDE
+295 
-309 IIAFLKKEYG
+309 
-319 QVGKGFELHGHP
+319 
-331 ISVWFDENGMTAGY
+331 
-345 GMQAAESVV
+345 
-354 TTLSWDQIEKYIHA
+354 
-368 MITYGLYMDANE
+368 
-380 AALVDKTERKRVSYQ
+380 
-395 IGYFLRDWID
+395 
-405 DVPEELNSIEK
+405 
-416 IETLLSTHEGR
+416 
-427 EQLENFFE
+427 
-435 DVDTQIS
+435 
-442 YGELKP
+442 ELKP
-448 KSVKSPE
+448 HQKNAIAHILYGNNTLLAQCVGAGKTFEMIAAAMESKRLGLCQKSLFVVPNHLVEQWASDFLRLYPGANILAARKKDFEPANRQKFCSRIATGDYDAVIIGHSQFEKIP
-455 YLLSEIADLDRE
+455 LSDE
-467 GIHFPLRDTVDVRQ
+467 RQ
-481 EDFITQDEIDY
+481 KNTIIQQIDEI
-492 AICIGSGFANGKFR
+492 
-506 IYDYFMDLHNQKEN
+506 
-520 AAFLKKE
+520 
-527 YGIGDQSGALPDNS
+527 
-541 SSNSEHDAKGILLEK
+541 EK
-556 GSHNYK
+556 GLREIKAENDKRFTIKQMEKTKKSLETRLAKLYDQTRKDQVVNFEELGIDRLFVDESHNYK

-1031 MQIGS
+1031 MQVGS

-1048 IIKLCQTD
+1048 IIKFFQTD
-1056 ADETAKIGTY
+1056 ADGTAKIGTY
-1066 LGFSMNIKF
+1066 LGFSMNIAF
-1075 DSFNRKFVLRLNG
+1075 DSFNRKFVLRLKG
-1088 TMNHPVEIGSDPVGN
+1088 AMNHPVEIGPDPVGN
-1103 IIRLDNVL
+1103 IIRLNNVL
-1111 KAMPDKLTEAKAR
+1111 KTMPDKLAEAKDR
-1124 LENLTRQLES
+1124 LETLTNQLES
-1134 ANIEVTKPFPQ
+1134 AKIEVTKPFQQ
-1145 EEELAEKLNRL
+1145 EEELAEKLKRL

-1176 DDEQPVIVN
+1176 DDEQPAIVN

-1196 KTTPMPKKK
+1196 KTKPMLKKK
-1205 VAGLCL
+1205 VVGLCL

>member
-1 MKKLISESV
+1 M
-10 SFTILSACG
+10 T
-19 IEISDHEFSFDYI
+19 
-32 NQFVSI
+32 
-38 KTLSVLGTK
+38 
-47 INDSARGVLAEI
+47 
-59 GKTVRIYDKLREK
+59 
-72 EQEKEISKKELA
+72 
-84 NAPQPR
+84 
-90 YNALKRESL
+90 
-99 QEGNSKDKD
+99 
-108 NIEGGKQNGPGIR
+108 
-121 TDGRLSDSEAES
+121 
-133 KSGTGGNGNEIRT
+133 
-146 SEGQISEGEIRWG
+146 
-159 ENSNV
+159 
-164 SGRNVESTSS
+164 
-174 RDSGTGKREDGSP
+174 P
-187 DIPDGGERRSKRT
+187 DI
-200 AQSTGSDALGEEDEQ
+200 
-215 HPEPGGGSRTERT
+215 
-228 DLQPTN
+228 
-234 FVKPEESYTQ
+234 
-244 LSLFPSAEEQ
+244 
-254 RGSITAAE
+254 
-262 ASKKYT
+262 
-268 MPAAFYLPETD
+268 
-279 LEVIIR
+279 
-285 SGGGQ
+285 
-290 KDSRK
+290 
-295 RIYAKYTEGKSTDE
+295 
-309 IIAFLKKEYG
+309 
-319 QVGKGFELHGHP
+319 
-331 ISVWFDENGMTAGY
+331 
-345 GMQAAESVV
+345 
-354 TTLSWDQIEKYIHA
+354 
-368 MITYGLYMDANE
+368 
-380 AALVDKTERKRVSYQ
+380 
-395 IGYFLRDWID
+395 
-405 DVPEELNSIEK
+405 
-416 IETLLSTHEGR
+416 
-427 EQLENFFE
+427 
-435 DVDTQIS
+435 
-442 YGELKP
+442 ELKP
-448 KSVKSPE
+448 HQKNAIAHILYGNNTLLAQCVGAGKTFEMIAAAMESKRLGLCQKSLFVVPNHLVEQWASDFLRLYPGANILAARKKDFEPANRQKFCSRIATGDYDAVIIGHSQFEKIP
-455 YLLSEIADLDRE
+455 LSDE
-467 GIHFPLRDTVDVRQ
+467 RQ
-481 EDFITQDEIDY
+481 KNTIIQQIDEI
-492 AICIGSGFANGKFR
+492 
-506 IYDYFMDLHNQKEN
+506 
-520 AAFLKKE
+520 
-527 YGIGDQSGALPDNS
+527 
-541 SSNSEHDAKGILLEK
+541 EK
-556 GSHNYK
+556 GLREIKAENDKRFTIKQMEKTKKSLETRLAKLYDQTRKDQVVNFEELGIDRLFVDESHNYK

-868 LIALH
+868 LIAFH

-1031 MQIGS
+1031 MQVGS

-1048 IIKLCQTD
+1048 IIKFFQTD
-1056 ADETAKIGTY
+1056 ADGTAKIGTY
-1066 LGFSMNIKF
+1066 LGFSMNIAF
-1075 DSFNRKFVLRLNG
+1075 DSFNRKFVLRLKG
-1088 TMNHPVEIGSDPVGN
+1088 AMNHPVEIGPDPVGN

-1111 KAMPDKLTEAKAR
+1111 KTMPDKLAEAKDR
-1124 LENLTRQLES
+1124 LETLTNQLES
-1134 ANIEVTKPFPQ
+1134 AKIEVTKPFQQ
-1145 EEELAEKLNRL
+1145 EEELAEKLKRL

-1176 DDEQPVIVN
+1176 DDEQPAIVN

-1196 KTTPMPKKK
+1196 KTKPMLKKK
-1205 VAGLCL
+1205 VVGLCL

>member
-1 MKKLISESV
+1 MLSIVKQKQEE
-10 SFTILSACG
+10 LSALYDGYTAKFGILNSRANRIAFDQDSSYSLICSLENLDEEG
-19 IEISDHEFSFDYI
+19 NFKEKAAIFQKRTIKQEKVVTSVDTASEALTVSLSEKAVVDLPYMSELSGKDTKEIVEELRGVIFEDPITGKWETADEYLSGNVREKLKIAISYAETKPEFSINVQALKQIQPQNLDASEIEIRIGATWIDPKYIDDFMGEVFQTPHYLLDPGAVKTSFSNITSTWNIAGKNAETSRSFANTTFGTTRVTAYKLLEDTL
-32 NQFVSI
+32 NLKDI
-38 KTLSVLGTK
+38 K
-47 INDSARGVLAEI
+47 
-59 GKTVRIYDKLREK
+59 IYDTFDERRVLNKEETTIASQKQENIKEAFKDWIFRDLERRHTIVETYNELFNSVRPRE
-72 EQEKEISKKELA
+72 
-84 NAPQPR
+84 
-90 YNALKRESL
+90 Y
-99 QEGNSKDKD
+99 EGSHLTF
-108 NIEGGKQNGPGIR
+108 PGM
-121 TDGRLSDSEAES
+121 T
-133 KSGTGGNGNEIRT
+133 
-146 SEGQISEGEIRWG
+146 
-159 ENSNV
+159 
-164 SGRNVESTSS
+164 
-174 RDSGTGKREDGSP
+174 P
-187 DIPDGGERRSKRT
+187 DI
-200 AQSTGSDALGEEDEQ
+200 
-215 HPEPGGGSRTERT
+215 
-228 DLQPTN
+228 
-234 FVKPEESYTQ
+234 
-244 LSLFPSAEEQ
+244 
-254 RGSITAAE
+254 
-262 ASKKYT
+262 
-268 MPAAFYLPETD
+268 
-279 LEVIIR
+279 
-285 SGGGQ
+285 
-290 KDSRK
+290 
-295 RIYAKYTEGKSTDE
+295 
-309 IIAFLKKEYG
+309 
-319 QVGKGFELHGHP
+319 
-331 ISVWFDENGMTAGY
+331 
-345 GMQAAESVV
+345 
-354 TTLSWDQIEKYIHA
+354 
-368 MITYGLYMDANE
+368 
-380 AALVDKTERKRVSYQ
+380 
-395 IGYFLRDWID
+395 
-405 DVPEELNSIEK
+405 
-416 IETLLSTHEGR
+416 
-427 EQLENFFE
+427 
-435 DVDTQIS
+435 
-442 YGELKP
+442 ELKP
-448 KSVKSPE
+448 HQKNAIAHILYGNNTLLAQCVGAGKTFEMIAAAMESKRLGLCQKSLFVVPNHLVEQWASDFLRLYPGANILAARKKDFEPANRQKFCSRIATGDYDAVIIGHSQFEKIP
-455 YLLSEIADLDRE
+455 LSDE
-467 GIHFPLRDTVDVRQ
+467 RQ
-481 EDFITQDEIDY
+481 KNTIIQQIDEI
-492 AICIGSGFANGKFR
+492 
-506 IYDYFMDLHNQKEN
+506 
-520 AAFLKKE
+520 
-527 YGIGDQSGALPDNS
+527 
-541 SSNSEHDAKGILLEK
+541 EK
-556 GSHNYK
+556 GLKEIKAESGERFTIKQMEKTKKSLETRLAKLYDQTRKDQVVNFEELGIDRLFVDESHNYK

-586 MFAKCQYMDELTGG
+586 MFAKCKYMDELTGG

-617 LYTNMRYLQYGT
+617 LYTNMRYLQYST

-685 IKTADMLNLPVPEAQ
+685 IKTADMLNLPVPEAE

-716 ASLANRAEAVRN
+716 ASLADRAEAVRN

-736 NMLRITNDGRK
+736 NMLKITNDGRK
-747 LALDQRLINEMLP
+747 LALDQRLMNEMLP

-792 DLSTPRKNR
+792 DLSTPRKNG

-1031 MQIGS
+1031 MQVGS

-1075 DSFNRKFVLRLNG
+1075 DSFNRKFVLRLKG

-1111 KAMPDKLTEAKAR
+1111 KTMPDKLAEAKDR
-1124 LENLTRQLES
+1124 LETLTNQLES
-1134 ANIEVTKPFPQ
+1134 AKIEVTKPFQQ
-1145 EEELAEKLNRL
+1145 EEELAEKLKRL

-1176 DDEQPVIVN
+1176 DNEQPAIVN

-1196 KTTPMPKKK
+1196 KTKPMLKKK
-1205 VAGLCL
+1205 VVGLCL

>member
-1 MKKLISESV
+1 MRPVDVSATAKERIKGMIGIRDCTRALINLQLNEYSDAAIKQKQEE
-10 SFTILSACG
+10 LSALYDGYTAKFGILNSRANRIAFDQDSSYSLICSLENLDEEG
-19 IEISDHEFSFDYI
+19 NFKEKAAIFQKRTIKQEKVVTSVDTASEALTVSLSEKAVVDLPYMSELSGKDTKEIVEELRGVIFEDPITGKWETADEYLSGNVREKLKIATSYAETKPEFSINVQALKQIQPQNLDASEIEIRIGATWIDPKYIDDFMGEVFQTPHYLLDPGAVKTSFSNITSTWNIAGKNAETPRSFANTTFGTTRVTAYKLLEDTL
-32 NQFVSI
+32 NLKDI
-38 KTLSVLGTK
+38 K
-47 INDSARGVLAEI
+47 
-59 GKTVRIYDKLREK
+59 IYDTFDERRVLNKEETTIASQKQENIKEAFKDWIFRDPERRQKIVETYNELFNSVRPRE
-72 EQEKEISKKELA
+72 
-84 NAPQPR
+84 
-90 YNALKRESL
+90 Y
-99 QEGNSKDKD
+99 EGSHLTF
-108 NIEGGKQNGPGIR
+108 PGM
-121 TDGRLSDSEAES
+121 T
-133 KSGTGGNGNEIRT
+133 
-146 SEGQISEGEIRWG
+146 
-159 ENSNV
+159 
-164 SGRNVESTSS
+164 
-174 RDSGTGKREDGSP
+174 P
-187 DIPDGGERRSKRT
+187 DI
-200 AQSTGSDALGEEDEQ
+200 
-215 HPEPGGGSRTERT
+215 
-228 DLQPTN
+228 
-234 FVKPEESYTQ
+234 
-244 LSLFPSAEEQ
+244 
-254 RGSITAAE
+254 
-262 ASKKYT
+262 
-268 MPAAFYLPETD
+268 
-279 LEVIIR
+279 
-285 SGGGQ
+285 
-290 KDSRK
+290 
-295 RIYAKYTEGKSTDE
+295 
-309 IIAFLKKEYG
+309 
-319 QVGKGFELHGHP
+319 
-331 ISVWFDENGMTAGY
+331 
-345 GMQAAESVV
+345 
-354 TTLSWDQIEKYIHA
+354 
-368 MITYGLYMDANE
+368 
-380 AALVDKTERKRVSYQ
+380 
-395 IGYFLRDWID
+395 
-405 DVPEELNSIEK
+405 
-416 IETLLSTHEGR
+416 
-427 EQLENFFE
+427 
-435 DVDTQIS
+435 
-442 YGELKP
+442 ELKP
-448 KSVKSPE
+448 HQKNAIAHILYGNNTLLAQCVGAGKTFEMIAAAMESKRLGLCQKSLFVVPNHLVEQWASDFLRLYPGANILAARKKDFEPANRQKFCSRIATGDYDAVIIGHSQFEKIP
-455 YLLSEIADLDRE
+455 LSDE
-467 GIHFPLRDTVDVRQ
+467 RQ
-481 EDFITQDEIDY
+481 KNTIIQQIDEI
-492 AICIGSGFANGKFR
+492 
-506 IYDYFMDLHNQKEN
+506 
-520 AAFLKKE
+520 
-527 YGIGDQSGALPDNS
+527 
-541 SSNSEHDAKGILLEK
+541 EK
-556 GSHNYK
+556 GLRKIKAENDERFTIKQMEKTKKSLETRLAKLYDQTRKDQVVNFEELGIDRLFVDESHNYK

-760 ADENSKVAVCAEK
+760 ANENSKVAVCAEK

-1031 MQIGS
+1031 MQVGS

-1048 IIKLCQTD
+1048 IIKFFQTD
-1056 ADETAKIGTY
+1056 ADGTAKIGTY
-1066 LGFSMNIKF
+1066 LGFSMNIAF
-1075 DSFNRKFVLRLNG
+1075 DSFNRKFVLRLKG
-1088 TMNHPVEIGSDPVGN
+1088 AMNHPVEIGPDPVGN
-1103 IIRLDNVL
+1103 IIRLNNVL
-1111 KAMPDKLTEAKAR
+1111 KTMPDKLAEAKDR
-1124 LENLTRQLES
+1124 LETLTNQLES
-1134 ANIEVTKPFPQ
+1134 AKIEVTKPFQQ
-1145 EEELAEKLNRL
+1145 EEELAEKLKRL

-1176 DDEQPVIVN
+1176 DDEQPAIVN

-1196 KTTPMPKKK
+1196 KTKPMLKKK
-1205 VAGLCL
+1205 VVGLCL

>member
-1 MKKLISESV
+1 MLSIVKQKQEE
-10 SFTILSACG
+10 LSALYDGYTAKFGILNSRANRIAFDQDSSYSLICSLENLDEEG
-19 IEISDHEFSFDYI
+19 NFKEKAAIFQKRTIKQEKVVTSVDTASEALTVSLSEKAVVDLPYMSELSGKDTKEIVEELRGVIFEDPITGKWETADEYLSGNVREKLKIATSYAETKPEFSINVQALKQIQPQNLDASEIEIRIGATWIDPKYIDDFMGEVFQTPHYLLDPGAVKTSFSNITSTWNIAGKNAETSRSFANTTFGTTRVTAYKLLEDTL
-32 NQFVSI
+32 NLKDI
-38 KTLSVLGTK
+38 K
-47 INDSARGVLAEI
+47 
-59 GKTVRIYDKLREK
+59 IYDTFDERRVLNKEETTIASQKQENIKEAFKDWIFRDPERRQKIVETYNELFNSVRPRE
-72 EQEKEISKKELA
+72 
-84 NAPQPR
+84 
-90 YNALKRESL
+90 Y
-99 QEGNSKDKD
+99 EGSHLTF
-108 NIEGGKQNGPGIR
+108 PGM
-121 TDGRLSDSEAES
+121 T
-133 KSGTGGNGNEIRT
+133 
-146 SEGQISEGEIRWG
+146 
-159 ENSNV
+159 
-164 SGRNVESTSS
+164 
-174 RDSGTGKREDGSP
+174 P
-187 DIPDGGERRSKRT
+187 DI
-200 AQSTGSDALGEEDEQ
+200 
-215 HPEPGGGSRTERT
+215 
-228 DLQPTN
+228 
-234 FVKPEESYTQ
+234 
-244 LSLFPSAEEQ
+244 
-254 RGSITAAE
+254 
-262 ASKKYT
+262 
-268 MPAAFYLPETD
+268 
-279 LEVIIR
+279 
-285 SGGGQ
+285 
-290 KDSRK
+290 
-295 RIYAKYTEGKSTDE
+295 
-309 IIAFLKKEYG
+309 
-319 QVGKGFELHGHP
+319 
-331 ISVWFDENGMTAGY
+331 
-345 GMQAAESVV
+345 
-354 TTLSWDQIEKYIHA
+354 
-368 MITYGLYMDANE
+368 
-380 AALVDKTERKRVSYQ
+380 
-395 IGYFLRDWID
+395 
-405 DVPEELNSIEK
+405 
-416 IETLLSTHEGR
+416 
-427 EQLENFFE
+427 
-435 DVDTQIS
+435 
-442 YGELKP
+442 ELKP
-448 KSVKSPE
+448 HQKNAIAHILYGNNTLLAQCVGAGKTFEMIAAAMESKRLGLCQKSLFVVPNHLVEQWASDFLRLYPGANILAARKKDFEPANRQKFCSRIATGDYDAVIIGHSQFEKIP
-455 YLLSEIADLDRE
+455 LSDE
-467 GIHFPLRDTVDVRQ
+467 RQ
-481 EDFITQDEIDY
+481 KNTIIQQIDEI
-492 AICIGSGFANGKFR
+492 
-506 IYDYFMDLHNQKEN
+506 
-520 AAFLKKE
+520 
-527 YGIGDQSGALPDNS
+527 
-541 SSNSEHDAKGILLEK
+541 EK
-556 GSHNYK
+556 GLREIKAENDERFTIKQMEKTKKSLETRLAKLYDQTRKDQVVNFEELGIDRLFVDESHNYK

-685 IKTADMLNLPVPEAQ
+685 IKTADMLNLPVPEAE

-716 ASLANRAEAVRN
+716 ASLADRAEAVRN

-736 NMLRITNDGRK
+736 NMLKITNDGRK
-747 LALDQRLINEMLP
+747 LALDQRLMNEMLP

-792 DLSTPRKNR
+792 DLSTPRKNG

-1031 MQIGS
+1031 MQVGS

>member
-1 MKKLISESV
+1 MT
-10 SFTILSACG
+10 F
-19 IEISDHEFSFDYI
+19 
-32 NQFVSI
+32 
-38 KTLSVLGTK
+38 
-47 INDSARGVLAEI
+47 
-59 GKTVRIYDKLREK
+59 
-72 EQEKEISKKELA
+72 
-84 NAPQPR
+84 
-90 YNALKRESL
+90 
-99 QEGNSKDKD
+99 
-108 NIEGGKQNGPGIR
+108 PGM
-121 TDGRLSDSEAES
+121 T
-133 KSGTGGNGNEIRT
+133 
-146 SEGQISEGEIRWG
+146 
-159 ENSNV
+159 
-164 SGRNVESTSS
+164 
-174 RDSGTGKREDGSP
+174 P
-187 DIPDGGERRSKRT
+187 DI
-200 AQSTGSDALGEEDEQ
+200 
-215 HPEPGGGSRTERT
+215 
-228 DLQPTN
+228 
-234 FVKPEESYTQ
+234 
-244 LSLFPSAEEQ
+244 
-254 RGSITAAE
+254 
-262 ASKKYT
+262 
-268 MPAAFYLPETD
+268 
-279 LEVIIR
+279 
-285 SGGGQ
+285 
-290 KDSRK
+290 
-295 RIYAKYTEGKSTDE
+295 
-309 IIAFLKKEYG
+309 
-319 QVGKGFELHGHP
+319 
-331 ISVWFDENGMTAGY
+331 
-345 GMQAAESVV
+345 
-354 TTLSWDQIEKYIHA
+354 
-368 MITYGLYMDANE
+368 
-380 AALVDKTERKRVSYQ
+380 
-395 IGYFLRDWID
+395 
-405 DVPEELNSIEK
+405 
-416 IETLLSTHEGR
+416 
-427 EQLENFFE
+427 
-435 DVDTQIS
+435 
-442 YGELKP
+442 ELKP
-448 KSVKSPE
+448 HQKNAIAHILYGNNTLLAQCVGAGKTFEMIAAAMESKRLGLCQKSLFVVPNHLVEQWASDFLRLYPGANILAARKKDFEPANRQKFCSRIATGDYDAVIIGHSQFEKIP
-455 YLLSEIADLDRE
+455 LSDE
-467 GIHFPLRDTVDVRQ
+467 RQ
-481 EDFITQDEIDY
+481 KNTIIQQIDEI
-492 AICIGSGFANGKFR
+492 
-506 IYDYFMDLHNQKEN
+506 
-520 AAFLKKE
+520 
-527 YGIGDQSGALPDNS
+527 
-541 SSNSEHDAKGILLEK
+541 EK
-556 GSHNYK
+556 GLREIKAENDKRFTIKQMEKTKKSLETRLAKLYDQTRKDQVVNFEELGIDRLFVDESHNYK

-1031 MQIGS
+1031 MQVGS

-1048 IIKLCQTD
+1048 IIKFFQTD
-1056 ADETAKIGTY
+1056 ADGTAKIGTY
-1066 LGFSMNIKF
+1066 LGFSMNIAF
-1075 DSFNRKFVLRLNG
+1075 DSFNRKFVLRLKG
-1088 TMNHPVEIGSDPVGN
+1088 AMNHPVEIGPDPVGN

-1111 KAMPDKLTEAKAR
+1111 KTMPDKLAEAKDR
-1124 LENLTRQLES
+1124 LETLTNQLES
-1134 ANIEVTKPFPQ
+1134 AKIEVTKPFQQ
-1145 EEELAEKLNRL
+1145 EEELAEKLKRL

-1176 DDEQPVIVN
+1176 DDEQPAIVN

-1196 KTTPMPKKK
+1196 KTKPMLKKK
-1205 VAGLCL
+1205 VVGLCL

>member
-1 MKKLISESV
+1 MLEDTLNLK
-10 SFTILSACG
+10 
-19 IEISDHEFSFDYI
+19 D
-32 NQFVSI
+32 I
-38 KTLSVLGTK
+38 K
-47 INDSARGVLAEI
+47 
-59 GKTVRIYDKLREK
+59 IYDTFDERRVLNKEETTIASQKQENIKEAFKDWIFRDPERRQKIVETYNELFNSVRPRE
-72 EQEKEISKKELA
+72 
-84 NAPQPR
+84 
-90 YNALKRESL
+90 Y
-99 QEGNSKDKD
+99 EGSHLTF
-108 NIEGGKQNGPGIR
+108 PGM
-121 TDGRLSDSEAES
+121 T
-133 KSGTGGNGNEIRT
+133 
-146 SEGQISEGEIRWG
+146 
-159 ENSNV
+159 
-164 SGRNVESTSS
+164 
-174 RDSGTGKREDGSP
+174 P
-187 DIPDGGERRSKRT
+187 DI
-200 AQSTGSDALGEEDEQ
+200 
-215 HPEPGGGSRTERT
+215 
-228 DLQPTN
+228 
-234 FVKPEESYTQ
+234 
-244 LSLFPSAEEQ
+244 
-254 RGSITAAE
+254 
-262 ASKKYT
+262 
-268 MPAAFYLPETD
+268 
-279 LEVIIR
+279 
-285 SGGGQ
+285 
-290 KDSRK
+290 
-295 RIYAKYTEGKSTDE
+295 
-309 IIAFLKKEYG
+309 
-319 QVGKGFELHGHP
+319 
-331 ISVWFDENGMTAGY
+331 
-345 GMQAAESVV
+345 
-354 TTLSWDQIEKYIHA
+354 
-368 MITYGLYMDANE
+368 
-380 AALVDKTERKRVSYQ
+380 
-395 IGYFLRDWID
+395 
-405 DVPEELNSIEK
+405 
-416 IETLLSTHEGR
+416 
-427 EQLENFFE
+427 
-435 DVDTQIS
+435 
-442 YGELKP
+442 ELKP
-448 KSVKSPE
+448 HQKNAIAHILYGNNTLLAQCVGAGKTFEMIAAAMESKRLGLCQKSLFVVPNHLVEQWASDFLRLYPGANILAARKKDFEPANRQKFCSRIATGDYDAVIIGHSQFEKIP
-455 YLLSEIADLDRE
+455 LSDEQQKNTI
-467 GIHFPLRDTVDVRQ
+467 IQ
-481 EDFITQDEIDY
+481 QIDEI
-492 AICIGSGFANGKFR
+492 
-506 IYDYFMDLHNQKEN
+506 
-520 AAFLKKE
+520 
-527 YGIGDQSGALPDNS
+527 
-541 SSNSEHDAKGILLEK
+541 EK
-556 GSHNYK
+556 GLREIKAENDKRFTIKQMEKTKKSLETRLAKLYDQTRKDQVVNFEELGIDRLFVDESHNYK

-1031 MQIGS
+1031 MQVGS

-1048 IIKLCQTD
+1048 IIKFFQTD
-1056 ADETAKIGTY
+1056 ADGTAKIGTY
-1066 LGFSMNIKF
+1066 LGFSMNIAF
-1075 DSFNRKFVLRLNG
+1075 DSFNRKFVLRLKG
-1088 TMNHPVEIGSDPVGN
+1088 AMNHPVEIGPDPVGN

-1111 KAMPDKLTEAKAR
+1111 KTMPDKLAEAKDR
-1124 LENLTRQLES
+1124 LETLTNQLES
-1134 ANIEVTKPFPQ
+1134 AKIEVTKPFQQ
-1145 EEELAEKLNRL
+1145 EEELAEKLKRL

-1176 DDEQPVIVN
+1176 DDEQPAIVN

-1196 KTTPMPKKK
+1196 KTKPMLKKK
-1205 VAGLCL
+1205 VVGLCL